1 MTDFTSAIDTVFDE
15 KRRKTPTIDPAKSTV
30 GKFDSAIDQ
39 YKSSQAAVVNYTAD
53 KTPSDY
59 AESIRVSK
67 KTDIPAEVVG
77 NDLNYFKSITDIQEK
92 QRYLA
97 KNPELWPFVEKNPEK
112 YGLIQNDMS
121 IIDSVVND
129 ARIGIKLDIKNKKK
143 VFTKRPTASDFP
155 VNGDRGFVDAVN
167 EMKSAQK
174 QYDAILTS
182 GEARPLDKLTY
193 NGDYKAFVKDLVEQR
208 HFDTF
213 LRGYY
218 EGKQAIGLGI
228 DQFDMFARVNR
239 DISAAWEAEGL
250 TYSPMAGRAARLQQ
264 QQRNIE
270 KYPVPLAAQQGLAEI
285 QEADGPWDSLMAMVR
300 NPAATAYGIGKSI
313 GAITPGLPMTVGL
326 ATLGKAVGLGPRVG
340 QALGIGMTSFAV
352 EYGSTMQ
359 EVMQENKVNMND
371 VASIRRALEDPELM
385 DKAREKG
392 LKRGIPIALM
402 DALTAGFAGKLLAT
416 FSGRNRLITAGAVA
430 GEAGFQMG
438 GGAVGEIAAQVISGE
453 EKLKWGDIWFETIG
467 QSVTAVPEAWVN
479 YSGMRA
485 TYEQKQAEASEKII
499 TAAANAD
506 TMRNAMNQ
514 VKNMEAAKLGDEGK
528 EAIAQVFNQANPDAS
543 VTMNVNELMDLS
555 TEEEFTALQSLN
567 PEYVTQIKEAIEN
580 KTDVEIKMGDFLAVF
595 SQSARSEEIIAAAR
609 MNDTDITMNEA
620 KVMSQE
626 QDVELQREMEA
637 LIADQEKRQSFYE
650 SREAVKQSIF
660 EQLNQANRFTSSV
673 NEVNA
678 TIAAARFATRAAQ
691 LGITPQEFYEQRGL
705 NIVSQ
710 PIAGQEVFMQD
721 LDTTTPE
728 FQQFFAE
735 SKVVDESGKPIRVF
749 TGTSK
754 DKDFT
759 KFNVPKNGTWF
770 STDPSVASNYA
781 IENDSMGYRWENGGL
796 VSINTA
802 SRVIPVYLNI
812 KNPYQIS
819 EEELSRINV
828 ENYKKAQGQL
838 FDEIRAKGYDGINMG
853 GGNWVVLESPSQI
866 KSVFNQVPTESPNI
880 LKQTI
885 GGEPGANNP
894 GAGVEDRNRL
904 GFWPALRVKITGKA
918 TIPNKPLIMTG
929 TTNANAQ
936 KQIDQ
941 IDAIMREFPNATATP
956 EQWSKM
962 MAYALGSDEVPVP
975 PYAFIRDLNGTG
987 SVDKLRT
994 LTQGQIDDATAGF
1007 DNAREF
1013 RRAYTAGE
1021 LSVETTG
1028 KLFMWSFLSRGVSP
1042 YTQEALF
1049 IDSFNGANEWIAK
1062 AARGEFTKA
1071 DFPEYEA
1078 WAKSVAPKGS
1088 GQPGAGATHNLN
1100 AFGQDFL
1107 FKMSKIG
1114 KDGKSHLQRL
1124 HDMMSDPNQTG
1135 KQIRREFATFG
1146 EGVGI
1151 DNKVVSFTLLVA
1163 GFNDVMVLD
1172 RVQIRQLWD
1181 DGKFAGVNLYDGVTE
1196 NKQVTGK
1203 DGVTKMKPVK
1213 IAGSSLNNLAEGV
1226 RGILVYEAIERGLE
1240 AKINQIY
1247 SDLGRP
1253 QDASIGR
1260 YHWETWVADSQ
1271 QEAAHG
1277 SLGAILADAKGD
1289 DQAIAKVHAK
1299 QGEYGAYEYGA
1310 LYNRDVTS
1318 TPWFG
1323 YETPTGNN
1331 YSFSVPAF
1339 RAFLEDIKRP
1349 ATGVVPKKFKVTE
1362 SGNAPWYTRP
1372 EVNQQRLDER
1382 AAYWAD
1388 LAGGTGEGRSAVE
1401 QAVQAAQPDGARPQ
1415 PGDGEFFQSGGAG
1428 VQRLRTSDLNV
1439 AARYGTPRD
1448 GATTVVGVHY
1458 SSLPRNTLSGQFY
1471 GTGLKGAEAG
1481 RLGQATDN
1489 RLSNRIHFYVDTGS
1503 GIAPEAG
1510 VGGNV
1515 HAVNLQNLYNIEED
1529 ALGLRAEAS
1538 AGGRDPQNTWFN
1550 GVESAVL
1557 DAGFDG
1563 IYIPS
1568 AQGTQGVAVLLGPQN
1583 VGVSVDQ
1590 LGTHSVPAAGMYQP
1604 PSTGKRRISLL
1615 PDEIQAFND
1624 QEAQIKESAPSAF
1637 IRNGN
1642 LVFDE
1647 ADTQAITDFFPAA
1660 ANAKVLMQN
1669 ARGTFNPRTN
1679 TITLMRDANLST
1691 FAHELAHF
1699 FFEDDILLASEL
1711 MGKENLTIGEQQ
1723 IINDVSKLMSWH
1735 GIQGNA
1741 IEQIQQYLNMDFE
1754 EKRAYHERTAESFE
1768 RYMFSGKAP
1777 SIELQPYFQRF
1788 RSWMISVYNSIKE
1801 FLISNPEAG
1810 KLNAEVR
1817 EVFDRMLATNDQIE
1831 LAQQNRSMMP
1841 LFESAQEAG
1850 MTTEEFAR
1858 YQDENSAASA
1868 EAMDDLTAKTLQDMK
1883 WMENAKGRELRR
1895 LQKEASALRAEMKIE
1910 ARRQIL
1916 SQPVYQAWQF
1926 LTGKPQQPT
1935 VDLTEYQLEV
1945 AEWERKKSEA
1955 LDEAR
1960 IEIRTKLWAESTES
1974 KKTYD
1979 TTKSAGLAKGQ
1990 FLSKHR
1996 KDVELDVSKFALEYD
2011 RKNPK
2016 PTKPDVPT
2024 TIEEMGEVVYG
2035 KLNTAGLAALEIPE
2049 EITGFLKTLRMV
2061 ATDGIDPD
2069 MLATQFGFSSGDEM
2083 VRTLAAAEKPQI
2095 AIDRLTD
2102 QLMLEQY
2109 GEYATPEALA
2119 MAADMAIHN
2128 EARAR
2133 FIATEMAAISKAA
2146 GKPRVLANAAKNYA
2160 RQIIDRMKIIDV
2172 RPVKYASAE
2181 ARAAKAAEKAMIA
2194 GKTQE
2199 VYAEKRNQMLNNQT
2213 AKAAYEAVDEIQ
2225 KGVRYLKKFDSE
2237 GVRKS
2242 IDIDYQD
2249 QIDTLLERFNLSS
2262 GQSRRSIEKR
2272 KQLKDW
2278 LDSQEEMGI
2287 EVDVPV
2293 KLKNE
2298 ALRQSYKELTVEEF
2312 RGLVDMIKQ
2321 VEHLGR
2327 LKQRLL
2333 TQAEDRRFADIITE
2347 MVTSVE
2353 ANAGNKK
2360 AVNRTRDTLPSRIT
2374 ALFNGYT
2381 ASHRK
2386 VASLARELDGFKDGG
2401 SVWNYL
2407 IRTMNDAGN
2416 REATMRA
2423 EATQKM
2429 AKLIKPIMKLGKMG
2443 GNGKFFPTLGQS
2455 FNRGERI
2462 IMVANMG
2469 NAGNMQRLLDGN
2481 GWTREQVQP
2490 IIDSLSDQEL
2500 KFVQEI
2506 WDFFESYRPMIA
2518 EKERRVMGKEPDWVE
2533 PVPLNTKAWTL
2544 RGGYFPIVYDPKM
2557 SGRAE
2562 QQSDAEAAKQQLRG
2576 AFVAATT
2583 RRSFVKSRA
2592 EAVMDRPLLL
2602 TWDGLFRGVNE
2613 VIHDLTWHEWVIDA
2627 NRIIKNAEL
2636 DDAVRSRYG
2645 SDVIQQFKAS
2655 IRDIA
2660 AGESAS
2666 LQPIEKGLNYLRA
2679 GSAIAGLGFNI
2690 MNAFLQPLG
2699 LTQSIVRIGPKWVA
2713 MGIGKWAKSPV
2724 GMVKDVWSKS
2734 EFMANR
2740 HKTQQREMNEIQSVV
2755 TGKGPIRQKIDTLM
2769 FVPMIS
2775 LQLIADM
2782 PTWWGAYQ
2790 KALTDVNVDMTEEAI
2805 EKRAIALADQA
2816 VLDSQSGGQIKD
2828 LAQVQ
2833 RGGAALKLFTVFYG
2847 YFSASYNL
2855 GVERTK
2861 AANFRK
2867 PLDIMHLGWDY
2878 LMLFSVPAVLGMLL
2892 KEALQPGE
2900 ADDEEE
2906 LANKLIGE
2914 QISYMMNM
2922 MVGLREAVGAAQY
2935 MTGTKQFDS
2944 AYGGPAGLRFFQELD
2959 KLGKQIGQGEIDRAF
2974 TRSAINVLGIT
2985 AHLPSAQMNRTIDGV
3000 IAISEDQTENPM
3012 ALLMG
3017 IKK

>member
-1 MTDFTSAIDTVFDE
+1 MTDFTSAIDSVFEE
-15 KRRKTPTIDPAKSTV
+15 KRRKSPTIDPSTSTV
-30 GKFDSAIDQ
+30 GKFDSAINQ
-39 YKSSQAAVVNYTAD
+39 YKSNQAAVVNYTAQQS
-53 KTPSDY
+53 PADY
-59 AESIRVSK
+59 AESIRVSRQSN
-67 KTDIPAEVVG
+67 IPAEVVSG
-77 NDLNYFKSITDIQEK
+77 DLNYFKSLTDIRQKQE
-92 QRYLA
+92 YLA
-97 KNPELWPFVEKNPEK
+97 KNPGLWQFVERNPEK
-112 YGLIQNDMS
+112 YGLIQNDLGK
-121 IIDSVVND
+121 IDNVVNGS
-129 ARIGIKLDIKNKKK
+129 RLGIQLDISNKKK

-155 VNGDRGFVDAVN
+155 VNADRGFVDAVK
-167 EMKSAQK
+167 ELKSAQF
-174 QYDAILTS
+174 QWDDIMS
-182 GEARPLDKLTY
+182 RGEARPMDRTIAR
-193 NGDYKAFVKDLVEQR
+193 GDYKQFAKDLLEGKQYDV
-208 HFDTF
+208 F
-213 LRGYY
+213 LRGYQ
-218 EGKQAIGLGI
+218 EGKQALGMGLDRLDVFGG
-228 DQFDMFARVNR
+228 VNR
-239 DISAAWEAEGL
+239 DIAAAWEAEGL
-250 TYSPMAGRAARLQQ
+250 TYSPNSIRAARIQQ

-270 KYPVPLAAQQGLAEI
+270 KYPIPLAAEDGLREI
-285 QEADGPWDSLMAMVR
+285 QQADGPGDALMAIVR
-300 NPAATAYGIGKSI
+300 NPFATAYAIEKSL
-313 GAITPGLPMTVGL
+313 GAVAPGLAVTIGL
-326 ATLGKAVGLGPRVG
+326 STLGPLGTATGAGLTGFT
-340 QALGIGMTSFAV
+340 I
-352 EYGSTMQ
+352 EYGSTILD
-359 EVMQENKVNMND
+359 VMQENKVDMND
-371 VASIRRALEDPELM
+371 VGSISRALDNKDLM
-385 DKAREKG
+385 EKARGKAVA
-392 LKRGIPIALM
+392 RGIPIALF
-402 DALTAGFAGKLLAT
+402 DAATAGLAGRFLAAAGPT
-416 FSGRNRLITAGAVA
+416 KRSMITAVTAEGAL
-430 GEAGFQMG
+430 QMG
-438 GGAVGEIAAQVISGE
+438 GGALGEITAQQVSGE
-453 EKLKWGDIWFETIG
+453 EKFKWGDIWLEALG
-467 QSVTAVPEAWVN
+467 ELPTAVPEAWSN
-479 YSGMRA
+479 YSGLRA
-485 TYEQKQAEASEKII
+485 KYEQKQAERTDNIVN
-499 TAAANAD
+499 AAVNAD
-506 TMRNAMNQ
+506 IMRNAMNQ
-514 VKNMEAAKLGDEGK
+514 VKNMEAANLGPEGK
-528 EAIAQVFNQANPDAS
+528 EAIAEVFNQSNPDAA
-543 VTMNVNELMDLS
+543 VTINVNNLMELATD
-555 TEEEFTALQSLN
+555 EEFNTLQSLN
-567 PEYVTQIKEAIEN
+567 QDYVAQIKNAIN
-580 KTDVEIKMGDFLAVF
+580 DQTDVEIKMGDFLAVF
-595 SQSARSEEIIAAAR
+595 SQSQRSEEILANVR
-609 MNDTDITMNEA
+609 MNDTDITLAEA
-620 KVMSQE
+620 KVMAQE
-626 QDVELQREMEA
+626 EDAALKQELEN
-637 LIADQEKRQSFYE
+637 LIADQDKRQSFYE
-650 SREAVKQSIF
+650 SREAVKQDIF
-660 EQLNQANRFTSSV
+660 AKLNQSSRFTSSV

-678 TIAAARFATRAAQ
+678 TLAAARFATRAAQ
-691 LGITPQEFYEQRGL
+691 LGMSPQEFYQQRGL

-728 FQQFFAE
+728 FQQFFAD
-735 SKVVDESGKPIRVF
+735 SKVVDQTGMPIRMF

-770 STDPSVASNYA
+770 SVDSAVASDYA
-781 IENDSMGYRWENGGL
+781 IENDSTGYKWEGGRP
-796 VSINTA
+796 VAINTSA
-802 SRVIPVYLNI
+802 RVIPVYLNI
-812 KNPYQIS
+812 KSPYKMTDADFA
-819 EEELSRINV
+819 RINV
-828 ENYKKAQGQL
+828 ENYKKAQGQF
-838 FDEIRAKGYDGINMG
+838 FDELRAQGYDGVDMG
-853 GGNWVVLESPSQI
+853 DGNWVVLGSPSQI

-885 GGEPGANNP
+885 GGKPGANNP
-894 GAGVEDRNRL
+894 GSGVEDRNRL
-904 GFWPALRVKITGKA
+904 GFWPALRVKVTGKV
-918 TIPNKPLIMTG
+918 TIPEKPLILTG
-929 TTNANAQ
+929 TTNVNAQ
-936 KQIDQ
+936 KQIDA
-941 IDAIMREFPNATATP
+941 IDNILKKFPKATESV

-975 PYAFIRDLNGTG
+975 PYAFISDLNGTG

-1007 DNAREF
+1007 DNAKEF
-1013 RRAYTAGE
+1013 RRAYTSGE
-1021 LSVETTG
+1021 LTVETTG
-1028 KLFMWSFLSRGVSP
+1028 KLFLWSFLSRGVSP

-1062 AARGEFTKA
+1062 AARGEFTQN
-1071 DFPEYEA
+1071 DFPAYEE

-1107 FKMSKIG
+1107 FKMSQKG
-1114 KDGKSHLQRL
+1114 ADGKSHLQRL
-1124 HDMMSDPNQTG
+1124 HDMMADSNQTG

-1181 DGKFAGVNLYDGVTE
+1181 DGKFKGVNLYDGVTE
-1196 NKQVTGK
+1196 KRMVTGK
-1203 DGVTKMKPVK
+1203 DGVTKEKNVK
-1213 IAGSSLNNLAEGV
+1213 IAGSSLNNLTEGA

-1240 AKINQIY
+1240 TKIKQFY
-1247 SDLGRP
+1247 TDLGRP

-1289 DQAIAKVHAK
+1289 DQAIATVHAK

-1331 YSFSVPAF
+1331 YAFSVPAF

-1349 ATGVVPKKFKVTE
+1349 ATGVVPTKFKVTE

-1388 LAGGTGEGRSAVE
+1388 LAGGTGEGRLAIE
-1401 QAVQAAQPDGARPQ
+1401 QAAPAAQPDGARPES
-1415 PGDGEFFQSGGAG
+1415 GDGEFFQSGGAG
-1428 VQRLRTSDLNV
+1428 IQRLRTSDINV

-1448 GATTVVGVHY
+1448 GSTTVVGVHY

-1471 GTGLKGAEAG
+1471 GNGLKGAEAG
-1481 RLGQATDN
+1481 RLGQSTDN
-1489 RLSNRIHFYVDTGS
+1489 RISNRVHFYVDTGS

-1510 VGGNV
+1510 VGGNA

-1529 ALGLRAEAS
+1529 ALGLRAQAS
-1538 AGGRDPQNTWFN
+1538 AAGRDPQNLWFN

-1568 AQGTQGVAVLLGPQN
+1568 AQETQGVAVLLGPQHAD
-1583 VGVSVDQ
+1583 VPVDQ
-1590 LGTHSVPAAGMYQP
+1590 LGTHSDPNAVAPRQP
-1604 PSTGKRRISLL
+1604 SVSKRRISLM
-1615 PDEIQAFND
+1615 PDEIQTFYD
-1624 QEAQIKESAPSAF
+1624 QEAQIKQGAPSAYL
-1637 IRNGN
+1637 RNGN
-1642 LVFDE
+1642 LIFDE
-1647 ADTQAITDFFPAA
+1647 ADAQNVIDFFPAA

-1679 TITLMRDANLST
+1679 TITLLKDANLST
-1691 FAHELAHF
+1691 FAHELGHF

-1711 MGKENLTIGEQQ
+1711 MAKENITIGEQQ

-1741 IEQIQQYLNMDFE
+1741 VEQIQQYFNMDFE

-1768 RYMFSGKAP
+1768 RYLFSGKAP
-1777 SIELQPYFQRF
+1777 SMELQPYFQRF

-1801 FLISNPEAG
+1801 FLIKNPEAG

-1831 LAQQNRSMMP
+1831 LAQQNSSMMP

-1850 MTTEEFAR
+1850 MTAEEFAR
-1858 YQDENSAASA
+1858 YQQENAEAGAS
-1868 EAMDDLTAKTLQDMK
+1868 AMDDLTAKTLSDMK
-1883 WMENAKGRELRR
+1883 WMENARARELRR
-1895 LQKEASALRAEMKIE
+1895 LQKEAAGLRAEIKIE

-1926 LTGKPQQPT
+1926 LTGKSAQPS
-1935 VDLTEYQLEV
+1935 VDMTEYQLEV

-1960 IEIRTKLWAESTES
+1960 IEIRTKLWSESPES
-1974 KKTYD
+1974 KKTYE
-1979 TTKSAGLAKGQ
+1979 TTQKAGLAKGQ

-1996 KDVELDVSKFALEYD
+1996 KDIELDVSKFALEYD
-2011 RKNPK
+2011 RNNPK
-2016 PTKPDVPT
+2016 PKKPEVPT
-2024 TIEEMGEVVYG
+2024 TVEEMGEVVYG
-2035 KLNTAGLAALEIPE
+2035 KLNTAAVAELGIPE

-2061 ATDGIDPD
+2061 ATDGLDPD
-2069 MLATQFGFSSGDEM
+2069 MLATQYGFSSGDEL
-2083 VRTLAAAEKPQI
+2083 VRSLAAAEKPEV
-2095 AIDRLTD
+2095 AIEKLTD
-2102 QLMLEQY
+2102 KLMLEQY
-2109 GEYATPEALA
+2109 GEFATPEALE

-2133 FIATEMAAISKAA
+2133 FIATEMAAIAKAA
-2146 GKPRVLANAAKNYA
+2146 GKPRVLANSAKLYA
-2160 RQIIDRMKIIDV
+2160 RQIIDRMKIIDI

-2181 ARAAKAAEKAMIA
+2181 ARAAKAAEKAMMA

-2213 AKAAYEAVDEIQ
+2213 AKAAYEALDEIQ

-2237 GVRKS
+2237 GVRKA

-2249 QIDTLLERFNLSS
+2249 QIDTFLERFNLSS
-2262 GQSRRSIEKR
+2262 GQSRRAIEKR
-2272 KQLKDW
+2272 KQLADW
-2278 LDSQEEMGI
+2278 LESQEEMGI
-2287 EVDVPV
+2287 EVDISP

-2312 RGLVDMIKQ
+2312 RGLVDTIKQ

-2347 MVTSVE
+2347 MVTGVE
-2353 ANAGNKK
+2353 ANGANKK

-2374 ALFNGYT
+2374 ALFKGFT

-2401 SVWNYL
+2401 PVWNYL

-2423 EATQKM
+2423 EATKRM
-2429 AKLIKPIMKLGKMG
+2429 AELIKPIMKLGRMG

-2455 FNRGERI
+2455 LNRGERI
-2462 IMVANMG
+2462 VMVLNMG
-2469 NAGNMQRLLDGN
+2469 NAGNMQRLLDGY

-2490 IIDSLSDQEL
+2490 IIDSLSEEEL
-2500 KFVQEI
+2500 KFVQDI

-2518 EKERRVMGKEPDWVE
+2518 EKERRVMGKEPNWVD
-2533 PVPLNTKAWTL
+2533 PVPLDTKAGRL

-2592 EAVMDRPLLL
+2592 EAVMDRPVLL

-2627 NRIIKNAEL
+2627 NRIVKNGEF

-2645 SDVIQQFKAS
+2645 AEVVQQFKAA
-2655 IRDIA
+2655 IQDIA
-2660 AGESAS
+2660 AGESAA

-2713 MGIGKWAKSPV
+2713 MGVGKWATSPV
-2724 GMVKDVWSKS
+2724 GMVKEVWGKS
-2734 EFMANR
+2734 EFMMNR
-2740 HKTQQREMNEIQSVV
+2740 HMTQQREVNEIQSVV
-2755 TGKGPIRQKIDTLM
+2755 QGKGPIRQKIDTLM

-2790 KALTDVNVDMTEEAI
+2790 KALADVNVDMTEEAI
-2805 EKRAIALADQA
+2805 ESRAIALADQA

-2855 GVERTK
+2855 GVERAK
-2861 AANFRK
+2861 ATNFRN
-2867 PLDIMHLGWDY
+2867 PLDIMHLGWDF
-2878 LMLFSVPAVLGMLL
+2878 LMLYSVPAVLGMML
-2892 KEALQPGE
+2892 KEALQPGDE
-2900 ADDEEE
+2900 DDEEE
-2906 LANKLIGE
+2906 LAAKLAGE

-2922 MVGLREAVGAAQY
+2922 MVGLREAVGAVQY

-2944 AYGGPAGLRFFQELD
+2944 SYGGPAGLRFFQELD
-2959 KLGKQIGQGEIDRAF
+2959 KLGKQIGQGDLDRALV
-2974 TRSAINVLGIT
+2974 RSMVNVMGIT
-2985 AHLPSAQMNRTIDGV
+2985 LHLPSAQANRTIDGV
-3000 IAISEDQTENPM
+3000 MAISEGETENPM
-3012 ALLMG
+3012 AIMMG
-3017 IKK
+3017 YKK

>member
-1 MTDFTSAIDTVFDE
+1 MTDFTSAIDAVIGD
-15 KRRKTPTIDPAKSTV
+15 KQRKTPTVDPAQSTV
-30 GKFDSAIDQ
+30 GRFDSAIDQ
-39 YKSSQAAVVNYTAD
+39 YKSNQAAVVNYTAE
-53 KTPSDY
+53 KTPADY

-67 KTDIPAEVVG
+67 KTDIPTEVVS
-77 NDLNYFKSITDIQEK
+77 NDLNYFKSITSIQEK
-92 QRYLA
+92 QKYLA
-97 KNPELWPFVEKNPEK
+97 KNPGLWPFVEKNPEK
-112 YGLIQNDMS
+112 YGLIQNDLEK
-121 IIDSVVND
+121 IDGVVNGT
-129 ARIGIKLDIKNKKK
+129 RLGIKLDIKNKKQ

-155 VNGDRGFVDAVN
+155 INAERSFVDAVK
-167 EMKSAQK
+167 ELKIAQF
-174 QYDAILTS
+174 QWDDIMTR
-182 GEARPLDKLTY
+182 GEARPLDRTIAR
-193 NGDYKAFVKDLVEQR
+193 GDYKQFAKDLLQGRQYDV
-208 HFDTF
+208 F
-213 LRGYY
+213 LRGYQ
-218 EGKQAIGLGI
+218 EGKQAIGMSLDRLDIFSG
-228 DQFDMFARVNR
+228 VNR
-239 DISAAWEAEGL
+239 DIAAAWEAEGL
-250 TYSPMAGRAARLQQ
+250 TYSPNSIRAARIRQ
-264 QQRNIE
+264 QQREIE
-270 KYPVPLAAQQGLAEI
+270 KYPIPLAAQDGLREI
-285 QEADGPWDSLMAMVR
+285 QEADGPWESLAAIIR
-300 NPAATAYGIGKSI
+300 NPVATAYAVEKSI
-313 GAITPGLPMTVGL
+313 GAIAPGLAATVGL
-326 ATLGKAVGLGPRVG
+326 STLGPLGTATG
-340 QALGIGMTSFAV
+340 AGFTSFII
-352 EYGSTMQ
+352 EYGSTIQ
-359 EVMQENKVNMND
+359 EVMQENKVDMND
-371 VASIRRALEDPELM
+371 VASIRRGLENTELM
-385 DKAREKG
+385 DKARDKAV
-392 LKRGIPIALM
+392 KRGIPIALF
-402 DALTAGFAGKLLAT
+402 DAATAGFAGRIISA
-416 FSGRNRLITAGAVA
+416 FSGKGKLVTAGAVT
-430 GEAGFQMG
+430 GEAAVQLT
-438 GGAVGEIAAQVISGE
+438 GGALGELTAQKVSGE
-453 EKLKWGDIWFETIG
+453 EKLKWGDIWLEAIG
-467 QSVTAVPEAWVN
+467 ELPTALPEVWSN

-485 TYEQKQAEASEKII
+485 RYEQKQAEQSEGII
-499 TAAANAD
+499 TAAVNAD

-514 VKNMEAAKLGDEGK
+514 VKSMEASSLGEEGK

-543 VTMNVNELMDLS
+543 VTMKANELIDLA
-555 TEEEFTALQSLN
+555 TDEEINTLQSLN
-567 PEYVTQIKEAIEN
+567 QDYASQIRQAIDQQ
-580 KTDVEIKMGDFLAVF
+580 TDVEIKMGDFLAVF

-609 MNDTDITMNEA
+609 MNDSDMTLNEA

-705 NIVSQ
+705 NIMAQ
-710 PIAGQEVFMQD
+710 PIDLATENTLVQTERVTVTVPDGTVSGQVINKTEDGTIEIVGDDGQIYSFKVGENGVTMQPNISSFEILETPPEVLALYRKQNEIKAQISAANEEKD
-721 LDTTTPE
+721 RIADTGDQTALQEAFDKIDALRAELLEVEQQSIETARRIRSERQIESPE
-728 FQQFFAE
+728 IFKQAV
-735 SKVVDESGKPIRVF
+735 KGKPGV
-749 TGTSK
+749 
-754 DKDFT
+754 
-759 KFNVPKNGTWF
+759 
-770 STDPSVASNYA
+770 
-781 IENDSMGYRWENGGL
+781 
-796 VSINTA
+796 
-802 SRVIPVYLNI
+802 
-812 KNPYQIS
+812 
-819 EEELSRINV
+819 
-828 ENYKKAQGQL
+828 
-838 FDEIRAKGYDGINMG
+838 
-853 GGNWVVLESPSQI
+853 
-866 KSVFNQVPTESPNI
+866 
-880 LKQTI
+880 
-885 GGEPGANNP
+885 NNP

-918 TIPNKPLIMTG
+918 TIPDKPLILTG

-941 IDAIMREFPNATATP
+941 IDPILRKFPNATATP

-987 SVDKLRT
+987 SIDKLRT

-1062 AARGEFTKA
+1062 AARGEFTEA
-1071 DFPEYEA
+1071 DFPAYEA

-1240 AKINQIY
+1240 AKIGQIY
-1247 SDLGRP
+1247 ADLGRP

-1323 YETPTGNN
+1323 YETPTGNS
-1331 YSFSVPAF
+1331 YAFSVPAF

-1349 ATGVVPKKFKVTE
+1349 ATGVVPKNFKVTE

-1372 EVNQQRLDER
+1372 EVDQQRLDER

-1448 GATTVVGVHY
+1448 GATSVVGVHY
-1458 SSLPRNTLSGQFY
+1458 SSVARNTLSGQYY

-1510 VGGNV
+1510 VGGYV

-1529 ALGLRAEAS
+1529 ALGLRAQAS
-1538 AGGRDPQNTWFN
+1538 AGGRDPQNIWFN
-1550 GVESAVL
+1550 NLESAVI

-1583 VGVSVDQ
+1583 VGVPIDQ
-1590 LGTHSVPAAGMYQP
+1590 LGTHSMPAAGMYQP

-1615 PDEIQAFND
+1615 PEEIQAFND

-1637 IRNGN
+1637 VRNGN
-1642 LVFDE
+1642 LIFDE
-1647 ADTQAITDFFPAA
+1647 ADAQAITDFFPAA

-1788 RSWMISVYNSIKE
+1788 RAWMISVYNSIKE

-1858 YQDENSAASA
+1858 YQEENSAASA

-1895 LQKEASALRAEMKIE
+1895 LQKEAAALRAEMKIE

-1926 LTGKPQQPT
+1926 LTGKPQQPA

-1945 AEWERKKSEA
+1945 AEWERKKTEA

-1960 IEIRTKLWAESTES
+1960 IEIRAKLWAESEES
-1974 KKTYD
+1974 KKTYE

-1996 KDVELDVSKFALEYD
+1996 KDIELDVSKFALEYD

-2016 PTKPDVPT
+2016 PKKPDVPT
-2024 TIEEMGEVVYG
+2024 TVEEMGEVVYG
-2035 KLNTAGLAALEIPE
+2035 KLNAAGLAALEIPE

-2061 ATDGIDPD
+2061 ATDGIAPD

-2083 VRTLAAAEKPQI
+2083 VRSLAAAEKPQI
-2095 AIDRLTD
+2095 AIDKLTD

-2133 FIATEMAAISKAA
+2133 FIATEMAAIAKAA

-2237 GVRKS
+2237 GVRKA

-2278 LDSQEEMGI
+2278 LESQEEMGI
-2287 EVDVPV
+2287 EVDVPI

-2312 RGLVDMIKQ
+2312 RGLVDMVKQ
-2321 VEHLGR
+2321 IEHLGR

-2347 MVTSVE
+2347 MTASVE
-2353 ANAGNKK
+2353 ANAENKK

-2401 SVWNYL
+2401 PVWNYL

-2423 EATQKM
+2423 EATERM

-2462 IMVANMG
+2462 VMVLNMG

-2490 IIDSLSDQEL
+2490 IIDSLSEQEL
-2500 KFVQEI
+2500 QFVQEI

-2533 PVPLNTKAWTL
+2533 PVPLNTKAGTL
-2544 RGGYFPIVYDPKM
+2544 RGGYFPIVYDPRM

-2592 EAVMDRPLLL
+2592 ETVMDRPLLL

-2636 DDAVRSRYG
+2636 DDAIRSRYG
-2645 SDVIQQFKAS
+2645 ADVIQQFKAS

-2660 AGESAS
+2660 AGESAA

-2713 MGIGKWAKSPV
+2713 MGIGKWASSPV

-2755 TGKGPIRQKIDTLM
+2755 QGKGPIRQKIDTLM

-2861 AANFRK
+2861 ATNFRK

-2878 LMLFSVPAVLGMLL
+2878 LMLFTVPSVLGMML

-2900 ADDEEE
+2900 EDDEEE
-2906 LANKLIGE
+2906 LAKKLVGE

-2974 TRSAINVLGIT
+2974 VRSMVNVMGISL
-2985 AHLPSAQMNRTIDGV
+2985 HLPSAQMNRTLDGV
-3000 IAISEDQTENPM
+3000 LAISEDETENPM
-3012 ALLMG
+3012 AVLMG
-3017 IKK
+3017 FKR

>member
-1 MTDFTSAIDTVFDE
+1 MTDFTSAIDSVFEE
-15 KRRKTPTIDPAKSTV
+15 KRRKSPTIDPAKSTV
-30 GKFDSAIDQ
+30 GKFDSAIEQ
-39 YKSSQAAVVNYTAD
+39 YKSNQAAVVNYTAQHL
-53 KTPSDY
+53 PADY
-59 AESIRVSK
+59 AESMRVSK
-67 KTDIPAEVVG
+67 QSNIPAEVVG
-77 NDLNYFKSITDIQEK
+77 TDLNYFKSLTDIRQKQE
-92 QRYLA
+92 YLA
-97 KNPELWPFVEKNPEK
+97 KNPGLWQFVERNPEK
-112 YGLIQNDMS
+112 YGLIQNDLGK
-121 IIDSVVND
+121 IDNVVNGT
-129 ARIGIKLDIKNKKK
+129 RLGIQLDVSNKKK
-143 VFTKRPTASDFP
+143 VFTKRPTAADFP
-155 VNGDRGFVDAVN
+155 INADRGFVDSVK
-167 EMKSAQK
+167 ELKSAQF
-174 QYDAILTS
+174 QWDDIMS
-182 GEARPLDKLTY
+182 RGEARPMDRTIAR
-193 NGDYKAFVKDLVEQR
+193 GDYKQFAKDLIEGRQYDV
-208 HFDTF
+208 F
-213 LRGYY
+213 LRGYQ
-218 EGKQAIGLGI
+218 EGKQAIGIGLDRLDLFSG
-228 DQFDMFARVNR
+228 VNR
-239 DISAAWEAEGL
+239 DIAAAWEAEGL
-250 TYSPMAGRAARLQQ
+250 TYSPNAIRAARIQQ
-264 QQRNIE
+264 QQRNAE
-270 KYPVPLAAQQGLAEI
+270 KYPIPLGAEEGLREI
-285 QEADGPWDSLMAMVR
+285 QQADGPGDSLMAIIK
-300 NPAATAYGIGKSI
+300 NPFAAAYAIEKSLGAVAPGVAVTIGLS
-313 GAITPGLPMTVGL
+313 
-326 ATLGKAVGLGPRVG
+326 TLGPLGTATGAGL
-340 QALGIGMTSFAV
+340 TSFAI
-352 EYGSTMQ
+352 EYGSTIQ
-359 EVMQENKVNMND
+359 DVMQENKVDMND
-371 VASIRRALEDPELM
+371 VGSLSRALQNKELM
-385 DKAREKG
+385 DKAREKAVA
-392 LKRGIPIALM
+392 RGIPIALF
-402 DALTAGFAGKLLAT
+402 DAATGGLAGRFLAAAGKTKRSMVGAVTAEAGVQMAGGAL
-416 FSGRNRLITAGAVA
+416 GEITAQKV
-430 GEAGFQMG
+430 
-438 GGAVGEIAAQVISGE
+438 SGE
-453 EKLKWGDIWFETIG
+453 EKLKWGDIWLEALG
-467 QSVTAVPEAWVN
+467 ELPTAVPEAWSN
-479 YSGMRA
+479 YAGLRA
-485 TYEQKQAEASEKII
+485 KYEQKQAERTDNIVN
-499 TAAANAD
+499 AAVNAD
-506 TMRNAMNQ
+506 IMRNAMNQ
-514 VKNMEAAKLGDEGK
+514 VKSMEAANLGQEGK
-528 EAIAQVFNQANPDAS
+528 EAIAQVFNQSNPDAA
-543 VTMNVNELMDLS
+543 VTINVNNLMELA
-555 TEEEFTALQSLN
+555 TEEEFNTLQSLN
-567 PEYVTQIKEAIEN
+567 EDYVAQIKNAIN
-580 KTDVEIKMGDFLAVF
+580 DQTDVEIKMGDFLAVF
-595 SQSARSEEIIAAAR
+595 SQSQRSEEILANVR
-609 MNDTDITMNEA
+609 MNDSDVTLAEA
-620 KVMSQE
+620 KVMAEEEDATLKQE
-626 QDVELQREMEA
+626 LET
-637 LIADQEKRQSFYE
+637 LIADQELRQSFYE
-650 SREAVKQSIF
+650 SREAVKQDILG
-660 EQLNQANRFTSSV
+660 QLNQANRFTSSV

-678 TIAAARFATRAAQ
+678 TLAAARFATRAVQ
-691 LGITPQEFYEQRGL
+691 LGMSPQEFYEQRGL
-705 NIVSQ
+705 NIMAQ
-710 PIAGQEVFMQD
+710 PIDLATENTLVQTERVTVTVPDGTVSGQVINKTEDGTIEIVGDDGQISRF
-721 LDTTTPE
+721 
-728 FQQFFAE
+728 
-735 SKVVDESGKPIRVF
+735 KVG
-749 TGTSK
+749 
-754 DKDFT
+754 
-759 KFNVPKNGTWF
+759 
-770 STDPSVASNYA
+770 
-781 IENDSMGYRWENGGL
+781 ENG
-796 VSINTA
+796 VTMQ
-802 SRVIPVYLNI
+802 PNI
-812 KNPYQIS
+812 SSFEILETPPEVLALYRKENEIKAQIS
-819 EEELSRINV
+819 AANEEKDRIADTGDQTALQEAFDKIDALQAELLEVEQKSIETARRIRS
-828 ENYKKAQGQL
+828 ERQ
-838 FDEIRAKGYDGINMG
+838 I
-853 GGNWVVLESPSQI
+853 ESPEI
-866 KSVFNQVPTESPNI
+866 F
-880 LKQTI
+880 KQAVK
-885 GGEPGANNP
+885 GKPGANNP

-918 TIPNKPLIMTG
+918 TIPDKPLIMTG

-941 IDAIMREFPNATATP
+941 IDAIMRKFPNATATP

-987 SVDKLRT
+987 SIDKLRT

-1013 RRAYTAGE
+1013 RRAYIAGE

-1062 AARGEFTKA
+1062 AARGEFTEA
-1071 DFPEYEA
+1071 DFPAYEA

-1124 HDMMSDPNQTG
+1124 HDMMADPNQTG

-1181 DGKFAGVNLYDGVTE
+1181 DGKFAGVNLYDGS
-1196 NKQVTGK
+1196 KGPDGK
-1203 DGVTKMKPVK
+1203 KL
-1213 IAGSSLNNLAEGV
+1213 AGSSLNSLAEGV

-1240 AKINQIY
+1240 AKIKQFY
-1247 SDLGRP
+1247 TDLGRP

-1289 DQAIAKVHAK
+1289 DQAIASVHAK

-1323 YETPTGNN
+1323 YETPTGNT
-1331 YSFSVPAF
+1331 YAFSVPAF

-1349 ATGVVPKKFKVTE
+1349 ATGVVPTKFKVTE

-1388 LAGGTGEGRSAVE
+1388 LAGGTGEGRLAIE
-1401 QAVQAAQPDGARPQ
+1401 QATPPAQPDGARPQ

-1428 VQRLRTSDLNV
+1428 VQRLRTSDINV

-1458 SSLPRNTLSGQFY
+1458 SGIPRNTLSGQFY

-1481 RLGQATDN
+1481 RLGQSTDN
-1489 RLSNRIHFYVDTGS
+1489 RISNRIHFYVDTGS

-1510 VGGNV
+1510 VGGNA
-1515 HAVNLQNLYNIEED
+1515 HAVNLQNLYNLQED
-1529 ALGLRAEAS
+1529 ALGLRAQAS
-1538 AGGRDPQNTWFN
+1538 AAGRDPQNLWFN

-1563 IYIPS
+1563 IYMPT
-1568 AQGTQGVAVLLGPQN
+1568 AQGTQGVAVLLGPQHAN
-1583 VGVSVDQ
+1583 VPIDQ
-1590 LGTHSVPAAGMYQP
+1590 LGTHSDPNAVARIQPAVN
-1604 PSTGKRRISLL
+1604 KRRISLL
-1615 PDEIQAFND
+1615 PEEIQTFYD
-1624 QEAQIKESAPSAF
+1624 QEAQIKQSAPSAYL
-1637 IRNGN
+1637 RNGN
-1642 LVFDE
+1642 LIFDE
-1647 ADTQAITDFFPAA
+1647 TDVQGVIDFFPAA

-1679 TITLMRDANLST
+1679 TITFLNDANLST

-1711 MGKENLTIGEQQ
+1711 LAKENITIGEQQ

-1741 IEQIQQYLNMDFE
+1741 VEQIQQYFNMDFE

-1788 RSWMISVYNSIKE
+1788 RAWMISVYNSIKE
-1801 FLISNPEAG
+1801 FLLRNPEAG

-1831 LAQQNRSMMP
+1831 LAQQNRSMLP
-1841 LFESAQEAG
+1841 LFESAQDAG

-1858 YQDENSAASA
+1858 YQQENAEAGAS
-1868 EAMDDLTAKTLQDMK
+1868 AMDDLTAKTLSDMK
-1883 WMENAKGRELRR
+1883 WMENARARELRR
-1895 LQKEASALRAEMKIE
+1895 LQKEAAGLRAEMKIE
-1910 ARRQIL
+1910 ASRQIL

-1926 LTGKPQQPT
+1926 LTGKAAQPS

-1945 AEWERKKSEA
+1945 AEWERKKAEA

-1960 IEIRTKLWAESTES
+1960 IEIRTKLWSESTES
-1974 KKTYD
+1974 KKTYE
-1979 TTKSAGLAKGQ
+1979 TTQQAGLAKGQ
-1990 FLSKHR
+1990 FLSKRR
-1996 KDVELDVSKFALEYD
+1996 KDVELEVSKFALEYD
-2011 RKNPK
+2011 RNNPK
-2016 PTKPDVPT
+2016 PKKPEVPT

-2035 KLNTAGLAALEIPE
+2035 KLNTAAVAELGIPD

-2061 ATDGIDPD
+2061 ATDGLDPD
-2069 MLATQFGFSSGDEM
+2069 MLATQYGFSSGDEL
-2083 VRTLAAAEKPQI
+2083 VRSLAAAEKPEI
-2095 AIDRLTD
+2095 AIEKLTD

-2109 GEYATPEALA
+2109 GEFATPEALA

-2133 FIATEMAAISKAA
+2133 FIATEMAAVAKAA
-2146 GKPRVLANAAKNYA
+2146 GKPRVLANSAKNYA
-2160 RQIIDRMKIIDV
+2160 RMIIDRMKIIDI

-2181 ARAAKAAEKAMIA
+2181 ARAAKAAEKAMMA
-2194 GKTQE
+2194 GNTQE

-2213 AKAAYEAVDEIQ
+2213 AKAAYEALDEIQ

-2237 GVRKS
+2237 GVRKA

-2272 KQLKDW
+2272 KQLADW
-2278 LDSQEEMGI
+2278 LASQEEMGI
-2287 EVDVPV
+2287 EVDISP

-2312 RGLVDMIKQ
+2312 RGLVDTIKQ

-2347 MVTSVE
+2347 MVTGIE
-2353 ANAGNKK
+2353 FNGANKK

-2374 ALFNGYT
+2374 ALFKGYT

-2401 SVWNYL
+2401 PVWNYL
-2407 IRTMNDAGN
+2407 IRTMNNAGN

-2423 EATQKM
+2423 EATKRM
-2429 AKLIKPIMKLGKMG
+2429 AELIKPIMKLGKMG
-2443 GNGKFFPTLGQS
+2443 GNGKFFPTIGQS
-2455 FNRGERI
+2455 LNRGERI
-2462 IMVANMG
+2462 VMVLNMG
-2469 NAGNMQRLLDGN
+2469 NAGNMQRLLDGY

-2490 IIDSLSDQEL
+2490 IIDSLSQEEL
-2500 KFVQEI
+2500 TFVQNV
-2506 WDFFESYRPMIA
+2506 WDFFESYRPIIA
-2518 EKERRVMGKEPDWVE
+2518 EKERRVMGKEPNWVD
-2533 PVPLNTKAWTL
+2533 PVPLDTKAGRL

-2583 RRSFVKSRA
+2583 RRSYVQSRA
-2592 EAVMDRPLLL
+2592 EAVMDRPILL

-2627 NRIIKNAEL
+2627 NRIVKNGEF

-2645 SDVIQQFKAS
+2645 AEVVQQFKAA

-2660 AGESAS
+2660 AGESAA

-2713 MGIGKWAKSPV
+2713 MGIGKWASSPV
-2724 GMVKDVWSKS
+2724 GMVKEVWSKS
-2734 EFMANR
+2734 EFMMNR
-2740 HKTQQREMNEIQSVV
+2740 HMTQQREMNEIQSVV
-2755 TGKGPIRQKIDTLM
+2755 QGKGPIRQKIDTLM

-2790 KALTDVNVDMTEEAI
+2790 KALADVNVDMTEEAI
-2805 EKRAIALADQA
+2805 ESRAIALADQA

-2855 GVERTK
+2855 GVERAK
-2861 AANFRK
+2861 ATNFRK
-2867 PLDIMHLGWDY
+2867 PLDIMHLGWDF
-2878 LMLFSVPAVLGMLL
+2878 LMLYSVPSVLGMML
-2892 KEALQPGE
+2892 KDSLQPGDE
-2900 ADDEEE
+2900 DDEEE
-2906 LANKLIGE
+2906 LAAKLAGE
-2914 QISYMMNM
+2914 QISYLMNM
-2922 MVGLREAVGAAQY
+2922 MVGLREAVGAVQY
-2935 MTGTKQFDS
+2935 MTGTKQFDAS
-2944 AYGGPAGLRFFQELD
+2944 YGGPAGLRFFQELD
-2959 KLGKQIGQGEIDRAF
+2959 KLGKQIGQGDLDRALL
-2974 TRSAINVLGIT
+2974 RSMVNVMGIT
-2985 AHLPSAQMNRTIDGV
+2985 LHLPSAQANRTIDGV
-3000 IAISEDQTENPM
+3000 MALSEGETENPM
-3012 ALLMG
+3012 AILTG
-3017 IKK
+3017 FKK

>member
-1 MTDFTSAIDTVFDE
+1 MTDFTSAIDSVFEE
-15 KRRKTPTIDPAKSTV
+15 KRRKSPTIDPEKSTV

-39 YKSSQAAVVNYTAD
+39 YKSNQAAVVNYTAQQA
-53 KTPSDY
+53 PADY

-67 KTDIPAEVVG
+67 QSNIPAEVVG
-77 NDLNYFKSITDIQEK
+77 SDLNYFKSLTDIRQKQE
-92 QRYLA
+92 YLA
-97 KNPELWPFVEKNPEK
+97 KNPKLWQFVERNPEK
-112 YGLIQNDMS
+112 YGLIQNDLGK
-121 IIDSVVND
+121 IDSVLKD
-129 ARIGIKLDIKNKKK
+129 AGIGVQLDINNKKK
-143 VFTKRPTASDFP
+143 TFTKRPTASDFP
-155 VNGDRGFVDAVN
+155 VNADRGFSDAIK
-167 EMKSAQK
+167 ELKAAQF
-174 QYDAILTS
+174 QYDDIMS
-182 GEARPLDKLTY
+182 RGE
-193 NGDYKAFVKDLVEQR
+193 VKPMGRVSLAYDALA
-208 HFDTF
+208 
-213 LRGYY
+213 RGYK
-218 EGKQAIGLGI
+218 EGKQAIGFG
-228 DQFDMFARVNR
+228 FDSLNLLESANR
-239 DISAAWEAEGL
+239 DISAAWAAEGL
-250 TYSPMAGRAARLQQ
+250 TYSPNSIRAARIQQ
-264 QQRNIE
+264 QQREIE
-270 KYPVPLAAQQGLAEI
+270 QFPIPQFAQDGLREI
-285 QEADGPWDSLMAMVR
+285 QDAEGPWDSLAAMIR
-300 NPAATAYGIGKSI
+300 NPDAFAYGVTKSL
-313 GAITPGLPMTVGL
+313 GAIAPGLPMTVGISL
-326 ATLGKAVGLGPRVG
+326 LGRTVGGVTAQRLGQATGVGLS
-340 QALGIGMTSFAV
+340 SFIV

-359 EVMQENKVNMND
+359 DVLQENNVNMND
-371 VASIRRALEDPELM
+371 VSSLRRALENKDLM
-385 DKAREKG
+385 QKAKEKG
-392 LKRGIPIALM
+392 LQRGIPIALF
-402 DALTAGFAGKLLAT
+402 DAATAGFAGKILSL
-416 FSGRNRLITAGAVA
+416 FSGKSRLVTAGAVA
-430 GEAGFQMG
+430 AEGTMQMA
-438 GGAVGEIAAQVISGE
+438 GGALGEITAQKVSGE
-453 EKLKWGDIWFETIG
+453 EKLKWGDIWFEAFAGLPST
-467 QSVTAVPEAWVN
+467 VPEAWGN
-479 YSGMRA
+479 YAGMRA
-485 TYEQKQAEASEKII
+485 QYEQKQAARKESILN
-499 TAAANAD
+499 AATNAD
-506 TMRNAMNQ
+506 IIRNAMDQ
-514 VKNMEAAKLGDEGK
+514 VKNMEASTLGQEGK
-528 EAIAQVFNQANPDAS
+528 EAIAEVFNQSNPDAS
-543 VTMNVNELMDLS
+543 VTINVNNLMDLA
-555 TEEEFTALQSLN
+555 TDEEFNTLQSLN
-567 PEYVTQIKEAIEN
+567 EDYVAQIKNAIN
-580 KTDVEIKMGDFLAVF
+580 DQTDVEIKMGDFLAVF
-595 SQSARSEEIIAAAR
+595 SQSKRSEEILANVR
-609 MNDTDITMNEA
+609 MNDVDVTLAEA
-620 KVMSQE
+620 KVMAQE
-626 QDVELQREMEA
+626 EDAALQQDLET
-637 LIADQEKRQSFYE
+637 LIADQEQRQSFYE
-650 SREAVKQSIF
+650 SRDAVKQDILS
-660 EQLNQANRFTSSV
+660 QLNQANRFTSSV

-678 TIAAARFATRAAQ
+678 TLAAARFATRAVQ
-691 LGITPQEFYEQRGL
+691 LGMSPQEFYQQRGL

-710 PIAGQEVFMQD
+710 SIVDEQAFMQS
-721 LDTTTPE
+721 TATPE
-728 FQQFFAE
+728 FKQWFAD
-735 SKVVDESGKPIRVF
+735 SKVVDVDGAPLRLFRGMAGAAIPEEGVTEMRPTPGLLGTGIYMTGYPRRAEGYAEGERGQIYPLYASIQNPI
-749 TGTSK
+749 SE
-754 DKDFT
+754 DDFIERFGREQRT
-759 KFNVPKNGTWF
+759 PEQNQAI
-770 STDPSVASNYA
+770 TDQ
-781 IENDSMGYRWENGGL
+781 L
-796 VSINTA
+796 VS
-802 SRVIPVYLNI
+802 
-812 KNPYQIS
+812 
-819 EEELSRINV
+819 E
-828 ENYKKAQGQL
+828 
-838 FDEIRAKGYDGINMG
+838 GYDGIIADRG
-853 GGNWVVLESPSQI
+853 PGKAWEVVAFRPEQV
-866 KSVFNQVPTESPNI
+866 KSVFNERPTESTE
-880 LKQTI
+880 LFKQTI
-885 GGEPGANNP
+885 GGKTGANNP

-904 GFWPALRVKITGKA
+904 GFWPALRVKITGKV
-918 TIPNKPLIMTG
+918 TIPEKPLILTG
-929 TTNANAQ
+929 TTNVNAQ
-936 KQIDQ
+936 KQIDA
-941 IDAIMREFPNATATP
+941 IDGILKKFPKAT
-956 EQWSKM
+956 ESVDQWSKM

-975 PYAFIRDLNGTG
+975 PYAFISDLNGTG

-1007 DNAREF
+1007 DNAKEF
-1013 RRAYTAGE
+1013 RRAYTSGE
-1021 LSVETTG
+1021 LTVETTG
-1028 KLFMWSFLSRGVSP
+1028 KLFLWSFLSRGVSP

-1049 IDSFNGANEWIAK
+1049 IDSFNGANEWISK
-1062 AARGEFTKA
+1062 AARGEFTQN
-1071 DFPEYEA
+1071 DFPAYEE

-1107 FKMSKIG
+1107 FKMSQKG
-1114 KDGKSHLQRL
+1114 ADGKSHLQRL
-1124 HDMMSDPNQTG
+1124 HDMMADPNQTG

-1181 DGKFAGVNLYDGVTE
+1181 DGKFKGVNLYDGVTE
-1196 NKQVTGK
+1196 KRMVTGK
-1203 DGVTKMKPVK
+1203 DGVAKEKNVK
-1213 IAGSSLNNLAEGV
+1213 IAGSSLNNLTEGA

-1240 AKINQIY
+1240 TKIKQFY
-1247 SDLGRP
+1247 TDLGRP

-1289 DQAIAKVHAK
+1289 DQAIASVHAK

-1323 YETPTGNN
+1323 YETPTGNT
-1331 YSFSVPAF
+1331 YAFSVPAF

-1349 ATGVVPKKFKVTE
+1349 ATGVVPTKFKVTE

-1388 LAGGTGEGRSAVE
+1388 LAGGTGEGRLDIE
-1401 QAVQAAQPDGARPQ
+1401 QAAPPAQPDGARPE
-1415 PGDGEFFQSGGAG
+1415 PGDGEFFQSGGPS
-1428 VQRLRTSDLNV
+1428 VQRLRTSNINV

-1481 RLGQATDN
+1481 RLGQTNDN

-1510 VGGNV
+1510 VGGNA
-1515 HAVNLQNLYNIEED
+1515 HAVNLQNLYNVEED
-1529 ALGLRAEAS
+1529 ALGLRAQAS
-1538 AGGRDPQNTWFN
+1538 AAGRDPQNVWFN
-1550 GVESAVL
+1550 GLESAVI

-1568 AQGTQGVAVLLGPQN
+1568 AQGAQGVAVLLGPQHAT
-1583 VGVSVDQ
+1583 VPIDQ
-1590 LGTHSVPAAGMYQP
+1590 LGTHSDPNAAAPRQP
-1604 PSTGKRRISLL
+1604 SVSKRRISLL
-1615 PDEIQAFND
+1615 PDEIQTFYD
-1624 QEAQIKESAPSAF
+1624 QEAQIKQSAPSAYL
-1637 IRNGN
+1637 RNGN
-1642 LVFDE
+1642 LIFDE
-1647 ADTQAITDFFPAA
+1647 TDAQGVIDFFPEA

-1679 TITLMRDANLST
+1679 TITFLKDANLST

-1711 MGKENLTIGEQQ
+1711 MAKENITIGEQQ

-1741 IEQIQQYLNMDFE
+1741 VEQIQQYFNMSFE

-1788 RSWMISVYNSIKE
+1788 RAWMISVYNSIKE
-1801 FLISNPEAG
+1801 FLIKNPEAG
-1810 KLNAEVR
+1810 KLNDEVR
-1817 EVFDRMLATNDQIE
+1817 EIFDRMLATNDQIE

-1841 LFESAQEAG
+1841 LFDSAEQAG
-1850 MTTEEFAR
+1850 KTAEEFAR
-1858 YQDENSAASA
+1858 YQQENAEAGAS
-1868 EAMDDLTAKTLQDMK
+1868 AMDDLTAKTLSDMK
-1883 WMENAKGRELRR
+1883 WMENAKTRELRR
-1895 LQKEASALRAEMKIE
+1895 LQKEAAGMRAEMKID

-1926 LTGKPQQPT
+1926 LTGKAAQPS

-1945 AEWERKKSEA
+1945 AEWERKKAEA

-1960 IEIRTKLWAESTES
+1960 IEIRTRLWSESPES
-1974 KKTYD
+1974 KKTYE
-1979 TTKSAGLAKGQ
+1979 TTQKAGLAKGQ

-2016 PTKPDVPT
+2016 PKKPEVPT
-2024 TIEEMGEVVYG
+2024 TVEEMGEVVYG
-2035 KLNTAGLAALEIPE
+2035 KLNTAAVAELGIPE

-2061 ATDGIDPD
+2061 ATDGLDPD

-2083 VRTLAAAEKPQI
+2083 VRSLAAAEKPEI
-2095 AIDRLTD
+2095 AIEKLTD

-2109 GEYATPEALA
+2109 GEFATPEALE

-2133 FIATEMAAISKAA
+2133 FIATEMAAVAKAA

-2181 ARAAKAAEKAMIA
+2181 ARAAKAAEKAMMA

-2237 GVRKS
+2237 GVRKA

-2272 KQLKDW
+2272 KQLADW
-2278 LDSQEEMGI
+2278 LASQEEMGI
-2287 EVDVPV
+2287 EVEISP

-2312 RGLVDMIKQ
+2312 RGLVDTIKQ

-2347 MVTSVE
+2347 MVTGIEVNGE
-2353 ANAGNKK
+2353 NKK

-2374 ALFNGYT
+2374 ALFKGYT

-2401 SVWNYL
+2401 PVWNYL
-2407 IRTMNDAGN
+2407 IRTMNNAGN

-2423 EATQKM
+2423 EATKRM
-2429 AKLIKPIMKLGKMG
+2429 AELIKPIMKLGKMG
-2443 GNGKFFPTLGQS
+2443 GNGKFFPTIGQS
-2455 FNRGERI
+2455 LNRGERI
-2462 IMVANMG
+2462 VLVMNMG
-2469 NAGNMQRLLDGN
+2469 NAGNMQRTLDGY

-2490 IIDSLSDQEL
+2490 IIDSLSQEEL
-2500 KFVQEI
+2500 KFVQDV

-2518 EKERRVMGKEPDWVE
+2518 EKERRVMGKEPNWVD
-2533 PVPLNTKAWTL
+2533 PVPLDTKAGRL

-2583 RRSFVKSRA
+2583 RRSYVKSRA
-2592 EAVMDRPLLL
+2592 EAVMDRPILL

-2627 NRIIKNAEL
+2627 NRIVKNAEF

-2645 SDVIQQFKAS
+2645 AEVIQQFKAS

-2660 AGESAS
+2660 AGESAA

-2713 MGIGKWAKSPV
+2713 MGVGKWATSPV

-2734 EFMANR
+2734 EFMKNR
-2740 HKTQQREMNEIQSVV
+2740 HMTQQREMNEIQSVV
-2755 TGKGPIRQKIDTLM
+2755 QGKGPIRQKIDTLM

-2790 KALTDVNVDMTEEAI
+2790 KALADVNVDMTEEAI
-2805 EKRAIALADQA
+2805 ESRAIALADQA

-2855 GVERTK
+2855 GVERAK
-2861 AANFRK
+2861 ATNFRK
-2867 PLDIMHLGWDY
+2867 PLDIMHLGWDF
-2878 LMLFSVPAVLGMLL
+2878 LMLYSVPAVLGLML
-2892 KEALQPGE
+2892 KEGLQPGE
-2900 ADDEEE
+2900 KDDEEE
-2906 LANKLIGE
+2906 LATKLAGE

-2922 MVGLREAVGAAQY
+2922 MVGLREAVGAVQY

-2944 AYGGPAGLRFFQELD
+2944 SYGGPAGLRFFQELD
-2959 KLGKQIGQGEIDRAF
+2959 KLGKQIGQGDLDRALV
-2974 TRSAINVLGIT
+2974 RSMVNVMGIT
-2985 AHLPSAQMNRTIDGV
+2985 LHLPSAQANRTIDGV
-3000 IAISEDQTENPM
+3000 MALSEGETENPM
-3012 ALLMG
+3012 AILMG
-3017 IKK
+3017 VKK

>member
-1 MTDFTSAIDTVFDE
+1 MTDFTSAIDTVFEE
-15 KRRKTPTIDPAKSTV
+15 KRRKTPTIDPAQSTV
-30 GKFDSAIDQ
+30 RKFDSAIDQ
-39 YKSSQAAVVNYTAD
+39 YKSNQAAVVNYTAE

-270 KYPVPLAAQQGLAEI
+270 KYAVPLAAQQGLAEI

-326 ATLGKAVGLGPRVG
+326 ATLGKVVGLGPRVG

-371 VASIRRALEDPELM
+371 FASIRRALEDPELM

-402 DALTAGFAGKLLAT
+402 DALTAGFAGKLLAI
-416 FSGRNRLITAGAVA
+416 FSGRSRLITAGAVA

-453 EKLKWGDIWFETIG
+453 EKLKWGDIWFEAIG
-467 QSVTAVPEAWVN
+467 ESVTAVPEAWVN

-485 TYEQKQAEASEKII
+485 RYEQKQAEASEKII

-543 VTMNVNELMDLS
+543 VTMNVNELIDLS

-609 MNDTDITMNEA
+609 MNDSDMTLNEA
-620 KVMSQE
+620 KIMSQE

-705 NIVSQ
+705 NIVAQSIVDEQ
-710 PIAGQEVFMQD
+710 AFMQ
-721 LDTTTPE
+721 DTTTPE
-728 FQQFFAE
+728 FKQWFGD
-735 SKVVDESGKPIRVF
+735 SKVVDVDGAPLRLFRGMAGAAIPEEGVVEMRPTPGLLG
-749 TGTSK
+749 TGIYMTGYPRRAAGYAEGERGQ
-754 DKDFT
+754 
-759 KFNVPKNGTWF
+759 VYPLY
-770 STDPSVASNYA
+770 AS
-781 IENDSMGYRWENGGL
+781 
-796 VSINTA
+796 
-802 SRVIPVYLNI
+802 I
-812 KNPYQIS
+812 KNPIS
-819 EEELSRINV
+819 EDDFIERFGREQRTDEENQAITD
-828 ENYKKAQGQL
+828 QL
-838 FDEIRAKGYDGINMG
+838 ISEGYDGIIADRG
-853 GGNWVVLESPSQI
+853 PGKAWEVVAFRPEQV
-866 KSVFNQVPTESPNI
+866 KSVFNERPTQAPEI
-880 LKQTI
+880 FKQAVK
-885 GGEPGANNP
+885 GKPGVNNP

-918 TIPNKPLIMTG
+918 TIPDKPLIMTG

-941 IDAIMREFPNATATP
+941 IDAIMRKFPNATATP

-1062 AARGEFTKA
+1062 AARGEFTEA
-1071 DFPEYEA
+1071 DFPAYEA

-1181 DGKFAGVNLYDGVTE
+1181 DGKFAGVNLYDGS
-1196 NKQVTGK
+1196 KGPDGK
-1203 DGVTKMKPVK
+1203 KL
-1213 IAGSSLNNLAEGV
+1213 AGSSLNSLAEGV

-1240 AKINQIY
+1240 AKIGQIY
-1247 SDLGRP
+1247 ADLGRP

-1349 ATGVVPKKFKVTE
+1349 ATGVVPTKFKVTE

-1388 LAGGTGEGRSAVE
+1388 LAGGTGEGRSAIK
-1401 QAVQAAQPDGARPQ
+1401 QAAPPAEPDGARPR

-1458 SSLPRNTLSGQFY
+1458 SSRPRNTLSGQFY
-1471 GTGLKGAEAG
+1471 GNGLKGAEAG
-1481 RLGQATDN
+1481 RLGQSTDS

-1568 AQGTQGVAVLLGPQN
+1568 AQGTQGVAVLLGPEN
-1583 VGVSVDQ
+1583 VNVPVDQ
-1590 LGTHSVPAAGMYQP
+1590 LGTDAMPADAIGREMP
-1604 PSTGKRRISLL
+1604 AVKRRISLL

-1858 YQDENSAASA
+1858 YQEENSAASA
-1868 EAMDDLTAKTLQDMK
+1868 EAMDDLTAKTLQEMK

-1945 AEWERKKSEA
+1945 AEWERKKAEA

-1960 IEIRTKLWAESTES
+1960 IEIRTKLWAESEES

-2016 PTKPDVPT
+2016 PKKPDVPT
-2024 TIEEMGEVVYG
+2024 TVEEMGEVVYG
-2035 KLNTAGLAALEIPE
+2035 KLNAAGLEALEIPE

-2133 FIATEMAAISKAA
+2133 FIATEMAAIAKAA

-2490 IIDSLSDQEL
+2490 IIDSLSEQEL

-2533 PVPLNTKAWTL
+2533 PVPLNTKAGTL

-2713 MGIGKWAKSPV
+2713 MGIGKWATSPV

-2861 AANFRK
+2861 ATNFRK

-2878 LMLFSVPAVLGMLL
+2878 LMLFSVPAVLGMML

-2900 ADDEEE
+2900 EDDEEE
-2906 LANKLIGE
+2906 LAKKLVGE

-2974 TRSAINVLGIT
+2974 TRSAVNVLGIT

-3017 IKK
+3017 FKK

>member
-1 MTDFTSAIDTVFDE
+1 MTDFTSAIDSVFEE
-15 KRRKTPTIDPAKSTV
+15 KRRKSPTIDPSTSTV
-30 GKFDSAIDQ
+30 GKFDSAIEQ
-39 YKSSQAAVVNYTAD
+39 YKSNQAAVVNYTAQQS
-53 KTPSDY
+53 PANY
-59 AESIRVSK
+59 AESIRVSRQSN
-67 KTDIPAEVVG
+67 IPAEVVSG
-77 NDLNYFKSITDIQEK
+77 DLNYFKSLTDIRQKQE
-92 QRYLA
+92 YLA
-97 KNPELWPFVEKNPEK
+97 KNPGLWQFVERNPEK
-112 YGLIQNDMS
+112 YGLIQNDLGK
-121 IIDSVVND
+121 IDNVVNGS
-129 ARIGIKLDIKNKKK
+129 RLGIQLDISNKKK

-155 VNGDRGFVDAVN
+155 VNADRGFVDSVK
-167 EMKSAQK
+167 ELKSAQF
-174 QYDAILTS
+174 QWDDIMS
-182 GEARPLDKLTY
+182 RGEARPMDRTIAR
-193 NGDYKAFVKDLVEQR
+193 GDYKQFFKDLLSGKQYEP
-208 HFDTF
+208 F
-213 LRGYY
+213 LRGYQ
-218 EGKQAIGLGI
+218 EGKQAIGMGL
-228 DQFDMFARVNR
+228 DRLDMFSGVNR
-239 DISAAWEAEGL
+239 DIAAAWEAEGL
-250 TYSPMAGRAARLQQ
+250 TYSPNSIRAARIQQ

-270 KYPVPLAAQQGLAEI
+270 KYPIPLSAEDGLREI
-285 QEADGPWDSLMAMVR
+285 QQADGPGDALMAIVR
-300 NPAATAYGIGKSI
+300 NPFATAYAIEKSL
-313 GAITPGLPMTVGL
+313 GAIAPGLAITMGL
-326 ATLGKAVGLGPRVG
+326 SVLGPFG
-340 QALGIGMTSFAV
+340 TATGAGLTSFAI
-352 EYGSTMQ
+352 EYGSTILD
-359 EVMQENKVNMND
+359 VMQENKVNMND
-371 VASIRRALEDPELM
+371 VGSIHRALDNKDLM
-385 DKAREKG
+385 EKAREKAVD
-392 LKRGIPIALM
+392 RGITIALF
-402 DALTAGFAGKLLAT
+402 DAATAGLAGKFLAM
-416 FSGRNRLITAGAVA
+416 AGPTKRSMVTAVA
-430 GEAGFQMG
+430 AEGTLQMG
-438 GGAVGEIAAQVISGE
+438 GGALGELTAQQVSGE
-453 EKLKWGDIWFETIG
+453 EKFKWGDIWLEALG
-467 QSVTAVPEAWVN
+467 ELPTAVPEAWGN

-485 TYEQKQAEASEKII
+485 KYEQKQAERTENIVN
-499 TAAANAD
+499 AAVNAD
-506 TMRNAMNQ
+506 IMRNAMNQ
-514 VKNMEAAKLGDEGK
+514 VKSMEAANLGPEGK
-528 EAIAQVFNQANPDAS
+528 EAIAEVFNQSNPDAA
-543 VTMNVNELMDLS
+543 VTINVNNLMELATD
-555 TEEEFTALQSLN
+555 EEFNTLQSLN
-567 PEYVTQIKEAIEN
+567 EDYVAQIKNAIN
-580 KTDVEIKMGDFLAVF
+580 DQTDVEIKMGDFLAVF
-595 SQSARSEEIIAAAR
+595 SQSQRSEEILANVR
-609 MNDTDITMNEA
+609 MNDTDITLAEA
-620 KVMSQE
+620 KVMAQE
-626 QDVELQREMEA
+626 EDAALKQELEN
-637 LIADQEKRQSFYE
+637 LIADQDKRQSFYE
-650 SREAVKQSIF
+650 SREAVKQDIF
-660 EQLNQANRFTSSV
+660 AKLNQSSRFTSSV

-678 TIAAARFATRAAQ
+678 TLAAARFATRAAQ
-691 LGITPQEFYEQRGL
+691 LGMSPQEFYQQRGL

-728 FQQFFAE
+728 FQQFFAD
-735 SKVVDESGKPIRVF
+735 SKVVDQTGMPIRMF

-770 STDPSVASNYA
+770 SVDPAVASDYA
-781 IENDSMGYRWENGGL
+781 IENDSTGYKWEGGRP
-796 VSINTA
+796 VAINTSA
-802 SRVIPVYLNI
+802 RVIPVYLNI
-812 KNPYQIS
+812 KAPYKMTDADFA
-819 EEELSRINV
+819 RINV
-828 ENYKKAQGQL
+828 ENYKKAQGQF
-838 FDEIRAKGYDGINMG
+838 FDELRAQGYDGVDMG
-853 GGNWVVLESPSQI
+853 DGNWVVLGSPSQI
-866 KSVFNQVPTESPNI
+866 KSVFNQIPTESPNI

-885 GGEPGANNP
+885 GGKPGANNP

-904 GFWPALRVKITGKA
+904 GFWPALRVKVTGKV
-918 TIPNKPLIMTG
+918 TIPEKPLILTG
-929 TTNANAQ
+929 TTNVNAQ
-936 KQIDQ
+936 KQIDA
-941 IDAIMREFPNATATP
+941 IDGILKKFPKATESV

-975 PYAFIRDLNGTG
+975 PYAFISDLNGTG

-1007 DNAREF
+1007 DNAKEF
-1013 RRAYTAGE
+1013 RRAYTSGE
-1021 LSVETTG
+1021 LTVETTG
-1028 KLFMWSFLSRGVSP
+1028 KLFLWSFLSRGVSP

-1062 AARGEFTKA
+1062 AARGEFTQN
-1071 DFPEYEA
+1071 DFPAYEE

-1107 FKMSKIG
+1107 FKMSQKG
-1114 KDGKSHLQRL
+1114 ADGKSHLQRL
-1124 HDMMSDPNQTG
+1124 HDMMADPNQTG

-1181 DGKFAGVNLYDGVTE
+1181 DGKFKGVNLYDGVTE
-1196 NKQVTGK
+1196 KRMVTGK
-1203 DGVTKMKPVK
+1203 DGVAKEKNVK
-1213 IAGSSLNNLAEGV
+1213 IAGSSLNNLTEGA

-1240 AKINQIY
+1240 AKIQQFY
-1247 SDLGRP
+1247 TDLGRP
-1253 QDASIGR
+1253 EDASIGR

-1289 DQAIAKVHAK
+1289 DQAIASVHAK

-1331 YSFSVPAF
+1331 YAFSVPAF

-1349 ATGVVPKKFKVTE
+1349 ATGVVPTKFKVTE

-1388 LAGGTGEGRSAVE
+1388 LAGGTGEGRLAIE
-1401 QAVQAAQPDGARPQ
+1401 QAAPAAQPDGARPES
-1415 PGDGEFFQSGGAG
+1415 GDGEFFQSGGAS
-1428 VQRLRTSDLNV
+1428 VQRLRTSDINV

-1471 GTGLKGAEAG
+1471 GNGLKGAEAG
-1481 RLGQATDN
+1481 RLGQSTDN
-1489 RLSNRIHFYVDTGS
+1489 RISNRVHFYVDTGS

-1510 VGGNV
+1510 VGGNA

-1529 ALGLRAEAS
+1529 ALGLRAQAS
-1538 AGGRDPQNTWFN
+1538 AAGRDPQNLWFN

-1568 AQGTQGVAVLLGPQN
+1568 AQGTQGVAVLLGPQHAN
-1583 VGVSVDQ
+1583 VPVDQ
-1590 LGTHSVPAAGMYQP
+1590 LGTHSDPNAVAPRQP
-1604 PSTGKRRISLL
+1604 SVSKRRISLM
-1615 PDEIQAFND
+1615 PDEIQTFYD
-1624 QEAQIKESAPSAF
+1624 QEAQIKQGAPSAYL
-1637 IRNGN
+1637 RNGN
-1642 LVFDE
+1642 LIFDD
-1647 ADTQAITDFFPAA
+1647 ADAQNVIDFFPAA

-1679 TITLMRDANLST
+1679 TITLLKDANLST
-1691 FAHELAHF
+1691 FAHELGHF

-1711 MGKENLTIGEQQ
+1711 MAKENISIGEQQ

-1741 IEQIQQYLNMDFE
+1741 VEQIQQYFNMDFE

-1768 RYMFSGKAP
+1768 RYLFSGKAP
-1777 SIELQPYFQRF
+1777 SMELQPYFQRF
-1788 RSWMISVYNSIKE
+1788 RSWMISVYDSIKE
-1801 FLISNPEAG
+1801 FLIKNPEAG

-1858 YQDENSAASA
+1858 YQQENAEAGAS
-1868 EAMDDLTAKTLQDMK
+1868 AMDDLTAKTLSDMK
-1883 WMENAKGRELRR
+1883 WMENARTRELRR
-1895 LQKEASALRAEMKIE
+1895 LQKEAAGLRAEMKIE

-1926 LTGKPQQPT
+1926 LTGKSAQPS
-1935 VDLTEYQLEV
+1935 VDMTEYQLEV
-1945 AEWERKKSEA
+1945 EEWERKKSEA

-1960 IEIRTKLWAESTES
+1960 IEIRTKLWSESPES
-1974 KKTYD
+1974 KKTYE
-1979 TTKSAGLAKGQ
+1979 TTQKAGLAKGQ

-1996 KDVELDVSKFALEYD
+1996 KDIELDVSKFALEYD
-2011 RKNPK
+2011 RNNPK
-2016 PTKPDVPT
+2016 PKKPEVPT
-2024 TIEEMGEVVYG
+2024 TVEEMGEVVYG
-2035 KLNTAGLAALEIPE
+2035 KLNTAAVAELGIPE

-2061 ATDGIDPD
+2061 ATDGLDPD
-2069 MLATQFGFSSGDEM
+2069 MLATQYGFSSGDEL
-2083 VRTLAAAEKPQI
+2083 VRSLAAAEKPEV
-2095 AIDRLTD
+2095 AIEKLTD
-2102 QLMLEQY
+2102 KLMLEQY
-2109 GEYATPEALA
+2109 GEFATPEALE

-2133 FIATEMAAISKAA
+2133 FIATEMAAIAKAA
-2146 GKPRVLANAAKNYA
+2146 GKPRVLANSAKLYA
-2160 RQIIDRMKIIDV
+2160 RQIIDRMKIIDI

-2181 ARAAKAAEKAMIA
+2181 ARAAKAAEKAMMA

-2213 AKAAYEAVDEIQ
+2213 AKAAYEALDEIQ

-2237 GVRKS
+2237 GVRKA

-2249 QIDTLLERFNLSS
+2249 QIDTFLERFNLSS
-2262 GQSRRSIEKR
+2262 GQSRRTIEKR
-2272 KQLKDW
+2272 KQLADW
-2278 LDSQEEMGI
+2278 LESQEEMGI
-2287 EVDVPV
+2287 EVDISP

-2312 RGLVDMIKQ
+2312 RGLVDTIKQ

-2347 MVTSVE
+2347 MVTGVE
-2353 ANAGNKK
+2353 VNGANKK

-2374 ALFNGYT
+2374 ALFKGYT

-2401 SVWNYL
+2401 PVWNYL

-2423 EATQKM
+2423 EATKRM
-2429 AKLIKPIMKLGKMG
+2429 AELIKPIMKLGKMG

-2455 FNRGERI
+2455 LNRGERI
-2462 IMVANMG
+2462 VMVLNMG
-2469 NAGNMQRLLDGN
+2469 NAGNMQRLLDGY

-2490 IIDSLSDQEL
+2490 IIDSLSEEEL
-2500 KFVQEI
+2500 KFVQDI

-2518 EKERRVMGKEPDWVE
+2518 EKERRVMGKEPNWVD
-2533 PVPLNTKAWTL
+2533 PVPLDTKAGRL

-2592 EAVMDRPLLL
+2592 EAVMDRPVLL

-2627 NRIIKNAEL
+2627 NRIVKNGEF

-2645 SDVIQQFKAS
+2645 AEVVQQFKAA

-2660 AGESAS
+2660 AGESAA

-2713 MGIGKWAKSPV
+2713 MGVGKWATSPV
-2724 GMVKDVWSKS
+2724 GMVKEVWGKS
-2734 EFMANR
+2734 EFMMNR
-2740 HKTQQREMNEIQSVV
+2740 HMTQQREVNEIQSVV
-2755 TGKGPIRQKIDTLM
+2755 QGKGPIRQKIDTLM

-2790 KALTDVNVDMTEEAI
+2790 KALADVNVDMTEEAI
-2805 EKRAIALADQA
+2805 ENRAIALADQA

-2855 GVERTK
+2855 GVERAK
-2861 AANFRK
+2861 ATNFRN
-2867 PLDIMHLGWDY
+2867 PLDIMHLGWDF
-2878 LMLFSVPAVLGMLL
+2878 LMLYSVPAVLGMML
-2892 KEALQPGE
+2892 KEALQPGDE
-2900 ADDEEE
+2900 DDEEE
-2906 LANKLIGE
+2906 LAAKLAGE

-2922 MVGLREAVGAAQY
+2922 MVGLREAVGAVQY

-2944 AYGGPAGLRFFQELD
+2944 SYGGPAGLRFFQELD
-2959 KLGKQIGQGEIDRAF
+2959 KLGKQIGQGDLDRALV
-2974 TRSAINVLGIT
+2974 RSMVNVMGIT
-2985 AHLPSAQMNRTIDGV
+2985 LHLPSAQANRTIDGV
-3000 IAISEDQTENPM
+3000 MAISEGETENPM
-3012 ALLMG
+3012 AIMMG
-3017 IKK
+3017 YKK

>member
-1 MTDFTSAIDTVFDE
+1 MTDFTSAIDAVLGE
-15 KRRKTPTIDPAKSTV
+15 KQRKTPTVDPAQSTV
-30 GKFDSAIDQ
+30 GKFDSAISQ
-39 YKSSQAAVVNYTAD
+39 YESNQAALVNYTAD

-77 NDLNYFKSITDIQEK
+77 NDLNYFKSITDIREK

-97 KNPELWPFVEKNPEK
+97 KNPALWPFVEKNPEK

-121 IIDSVVND
+121 IIDSVVNG
-129 ARIGIKLDIKNKKK
+129 ARLGIKLDVKNKKQ
-143 VFTKRPTASDFP
+143 VFTKRPSASDFP
-155 VNGDRGFVDAVN
+155 VNAERDFVDSVKELKA
-167 EMKSAQK
+167 AQF
-174 QYDAILTS
+174 QWDDIMTR
-182 GEARPLDKLTY
+182 GEARPMDRTIAR
-193 NGDYKAFVKDLVEQR
+193 GDYKQFAKDLLEGRQYDV
-208 HFDTF
+208 F
-213 LRGYY
+213 LRGYQ
-218 EGKQAIGLGI
+218 EGKQALGMGLDRLDVFSG
-228 DQFDMFARVNR
+228 VNR

-250 TYSPMAGRAARLQQ
+250 TYSPNAVRAARIQQ
-264 QQRNIE
+264 QQREIE
-270 KYPVPLAAQQGLAEI
+270 KFPIPLAAEDGLREI
-285 QEADGPWDSLMAMVR
+285 QEADGPFESLAAIVR
-300 NPAATAYGIGKSI
+300 NPVATAYAIQKSI
-313 GAITPGLPMTVGL
+313 GAVTPGLAVTVGL
-326 ATLGKAVGLGPRVG
+326 SVLGP
-340 QALGIGMTSFAV
+340 LGTATGAGLTSFAI
-352 EYGSTMQ
+352 EFGSTLQ

-371 VASIRRALEDPELM
+371 VGSIRRGLENKELM
-385 DKAREKG
+385 DKARNKG
-392 LKRGIPIALM
+392 LQRGIPIALF
-402 DALTAGFAGKLLAT
+402 DAATAGFAGKILAA
-416 FSGRNRLITAGAVA
+416 FSGRGRLATAGAVGA
-430 GEAGFQMG
+430 EAGVQMT
-438 GGAVGEIAAQVISGE
+438 GGAVGEATAQMVSGE
-453 EKLKWGDIWFETIG
+453 EKLKWGDIWLEAIG
-467 QSVTAVPEAWVN
+467 ELPTAVPEAWSN

-485 TYEQKQAEASEKII
+485 RYEQKRAEQSEGII
-499 TAAANAD
+499 TAAVNAD

-543 VTMNVNELMDLS
+543 VTINVNELMDLS
-555 TEEEFTALQSLN
+555 TNEEFNTLQSLN
-567 PEYVTQIKEAIEN
+567 QDYAGQILQAIDQQ
-580 KTDVEIKMGDFLAVF
+580 TDVEIKMGDFLAVF

-609 MNDTDITMNEA
+609 MNDSDMTLNEA

-660 EQLNQANRFTSSV
+660 DQLNQANRFTSSV

-705 NIVSQ
+705 NIVAQSIVDEQ
-710 PIAGQEVFMQD
+710 AFMQ
-721 LDTTTPE
+721 DTTTPE
-728 FQQFFAE
+728 FKQWFGD
-735 SKVVDESGKPIRVF
+735 SKVVDVDGAPLRLF
-749 TGTSK
+749 RGMA
-754 DKDFT
+754 
-759 KFNVPKNGTWF
+759 G
-770 STDPSVASNYA
+770 A
-781 IENDSMGYRWENGGL
+781 
-796 VSINTA
+796 
-802 SRVIPVYLNI
+802 VIPEEGVVEMRPTPGLLGTGIYMTGYPRRAAGYAEGERGQVYPLYASI
-812 KNPYQIS
+812 KNPIS
-819 EEELSRINV
+819 EDDFIERFGREQRTDEENQAITD
-828 ENYKKAQGQL
+828 QL
-838 FDEIRAKGYDGINMG
+838 ISEGYDGIIADRG
-853 GGNWVVLESPSQI
+853 PGKAWEAVAFRPEQV
-866 KSVFNQVPTESPNI
+866 KSVFNERPTQAPEI
-880 LKQTI
+880 FKQAVK
-885 GGEPGANNP
+885 GEPGANNP

-918 TIPNKPLIMTG
+918 TIPDKPLIMTG

-987 SVDKLRT
+987 SIDKLRT

-1062 AARGEFTKA
+1062 AARGEFTQA

-1196 NKQVTGK
+1196 NKEVTGK

-1240 AKINQIY
+1240 SKIGQIY
-1247 SDLGRP
+1247 TDLGRP

-1439 AARYGTPRD
+1439 AARYGTTRD

-1583 VGVSVDQ
+1583 VGVPVDQ

-1945 AEWERKKSEA
+1945 AEWERKKAEA

-1960 IEIRTKLWAESTES
+1960 IEIRTKLWADSEES

-2133 FIATEMAAISKAA
+2133 FIATEMAAIAKAA

-2490 IIDSLSDQEL
+2490 IIDSLSEQEL

-2533 PVPLNTKAWTL
+2533 PVPLNTKAGTL

-2713 MGIGKWAKSPV
+2713 MGIGKWATSPV

-2974 TRSAINVLGIT
+2974 TRSAVNVLGIA

>member
-1 MTDFTSAIDTVFDE
+1 MTDFTSAIDSVFEE
-15 KRRKTPTIDPAKSTV
+15 KRRKSPTIDPAKSTV
-30 GKFDSAIDQ
+30 GKFDSAIEQ
-39 YKSSQAAVVNYTAD
+39 YKSNQAAVVNYTAQHS
-53 KTPSDY
+53 PADY
-59 AESIRVSK
+59 AESMRVSK
-67 KTDIPAEVVG
+67 QSNIPAEVVG
-77 NDLNYFKSITDIQEK
+77 TDLNYFKSLTDIRQKQE
-92 QRYLA
+92 YLA
-97 KNPELWPFVEKNPEK
+97 KNPGLWQFVERNPEK
-112 YGLIQNDMS
+112 YGLIQNDLGK
-121 IIDSVVND
+121 IDNVVNGT
-129 ARIGIKLDIKNKKK
+129 RLGIQLDVSNKKK
-143 VFTKRPTASDFP
+143 VFTKRPTAADFP
-155 VNGDRGFVDAVN
+155 INADRGFVDSVK
-167 EMKSAQK
+167 ELKSAQF
-174 QYDAILTS
+174 QWDDIMS
-182 GEARPLDKLTY
+182 RGEARPMDRTIAR
-193 NGDYKAFVKDLVEQR
+193 GDYKQFAKDLIEGRQYDV
-208 HFDTF
+208 F
-213 LRGYY
+213 LRGYQ
-218 EGKQAIGLGI
+218 EGKQAIGIGLDRLDLFSG
-228 DQFDMFARVNR
+228 VNR
-239 DISAAWEAEGL
+239 DIAAAWEAEGL
-250 TYSPMAGRAARLQQ
+250 TYSPNAIRAARIQQ
-264 QQRNIE
+264 QQRNVE
-270 KYPVPLAAQQGLAEI
+270 KYPIPLGAEEGLREI
-285 QEADGPWDSLMAMVR
+285 QQADGPGDSLMAIIK
-300 NPAATAYGIGKSI
+300 NPFAAAYAIEKSLGAVAPGVAVTIGLS
-313 GAITPGLPMTVGL
+313 
-326 ATLGKAVGLGPRVG
+326 TLGPLGTATGAGL
-340 QALGIGMTSFAV
+340 TSFAI
-352 EYGSTMQ
+352 EYGSTIQ
-359 EVMQENKVNMND
+359 DVMQENKVDMND
-371 VASIRRALEDPELM
+371 VGSLSRALQNKELM
-385 DKAREKG
+385 DKAREKAVA
-392 LKRGIPIALM
+392 RGIPIALF
-402 DALTAGFAGKLLAT
+402 DAATGGLAGRFLAAAGKTKRSMVGAVTAEAGVQMAGGAL
-416 FSGRNRLITAGAVA
+416 GEITAQKV
-430 GEAGFQMG
+430 
-438 GGAVGEIAAQVISGE
+438 SGE
-453 EKLKWGDIWFETIG
+453 EKLKWGDIWLEALG
-467 QSVTAVPEAWVN
+467 ELPTAVPEAWSN
-479 YSGMRA
+479 YAGLRA
-485 TYEQKQAEASEKII
+485 KYEQKQAERTDSIVN
-499 TAAANAD
+499 AAVNAD
-506 TMRNAMNQ
+506 IMRNAMNQ
-514 VKNMEAAKLGDEGK
+514 VKSMEAANLGQEGK
-528 EAIAQVFNQANPDAS
+528 EAIAQVFNQSNPDAA
-543 VTMNVNELMDLS
+543 VTINVNNLMELA
-555 TEEEFTALQSLN
+555 TEEEFNTLQSLN
-567 PEYVTQIKEAIEN
+567 EDYVAQIKNAIN
-580 KTDVEIKMGDFLAVF
+580 DQTDVEIKMGDFLAVF
-595 SQSARSEEIIAAAR
+595 SQSQRSEEILANVR
-609 MNDTDITMNEA
+609 MNDSDVTLAEA
-620 KVMSQE
+620 KVMAEEEDATLKQE
-626 QDVELQREMEA
+626 LET
-637 LIADQEKRQSFYE
+637 LIADQELRQSFYE
-650 SREAVKQSIF
+650 SREAVKQDIF
-660 EQLNQANRFTSSV
+660 AKLNQANRFTSSV

-678 TIAAARFATRAAQ
+678 TLAAARFATRAVQ
-691 LGITPQEFYEQRGL
+691 LGMSPQEFYQQRGL

-728 FQQFFAE
+728 FQQFYAD
-735 SKVVDESGKPIRVF
+735 SKVVDQTGMPIRMF

-759 KFNVPKNGTWF
+759 KFNIPKNGTWF
-770 STDPSVASNYA
+770 SVDPAVASNYA
-781 IENDSMGYRWENGGL
+781 IENDSTGYKWEGGRP
-796 VSINTA
+796 VAINTSA
-802 SRVIPVYLNI
+802 RVIPVYLNI
-812 KNPYQIS
+812 KAPYKMTN
-819 EEELSRINV
+819 EDLARINV
-828 ENYKKAQGQL
+828 ENYKKAQGQF
-838 FDEIRAKGYDGINMG
+838 FDELRAQGYDGVDMG
-853 GGNWVVLESPSQI
+853 DGTWVVLGSPSQI

-885 GGEPGANNP
+885 GGKPGANSP

-918 TIPNKPLIMTG
+918 TIPEKPLILTG
-929 TTNANAQ
+929 TTNVNAQ
-936 KQIDQ
+936 KQIDA
-941 IDAIMREFPNATATP
+941 IDGILKEFPKATESV

-975 PYAFIRDLNGTG
+975 PYAFISDLNGTG

-1007 DNAREF
+1007 DNAKEF
-1013 RRAYTAGE
+1013 RRAYTSGE
-1021 LSVETTG
+1021 LTVETTG
-1028 KLFMWSFLSRGVSP
+1028 KLFLWSFLSRGVSP

-1062 AARGEFTKA
+1062 AARGEFTQN
-1071 DFPEYEA
+1071 DFPAYEE

-1107 FKMSKIG
+1107 FKMSQKG
-1114 KDGKSHLQRL
+1114 ADGKSHLQRL
-1124 HDMMSDPNQTG
+1124 HDMMADPNQTG

-1181 DGKFAGVNLYDGVTE
+1181 DGRFKGVNLYDGVTE
-1196 NKQVTGK
+1196 KRMVTGK
-1203 DGVTKMKPVK
+1203 DGVAKEKNVK
-1213 IAGSSLNNLAEGV
+1213 IAGSSLNNLTEGA

-1240 AKINQIY
+1240 AKIKQFY
-1247 SDLGRP
+1247 TDLGRP

-1289 DQAIAKVHAK
+1289 DQAIASVHAK

-1323 YETPTGNN
+1323 YETPTGNT
-1331 YSFSVPAF
+1331 YAFSVPAF

-1349 ATGVVPKKFKVTE
+1349 ATGVVPTKFKVTE

-1388 LAGGTGEGRSAVE
+1388 LAGGTGEGRLAIE
-1401 QAVQAAQPDGARPQ
+1401 QATPPAQPDGARPQ

-1428 VQRLRTSDLNV
+1428 VQRLRTSDINV

-1458 SSLPRNTLSGQFY
+1458 SGIPRNTLSGQFY
-1471 GTGLKGAEAG
+1471 GTGVKGSEAG
-1481 RLGQATDN
+1481 RLGQSTDN
-1489 RLSNRIHFYVDTGS
+1489 RISNRIHFYVDTGS

-1510 VGGNV
+1510 VGGNA
-1515 HAVNLQNLYNIEED
+1515 HAVNLQNLYNLQED
-1529 ALGLRAEAS
+1529 ALGLRAQAS
-1538 AGGRDPQNTWFN
+1538 AAGRDPQNLWFN

-1563 IYIPS
+1563 IYMPT
-1568 AQGTQGVAVLLGPQN
+1568 AQGTQGVAVLLGPQHAN
-1583 VGVSVDQ
+1583 VPIDQ
-1590 LGTHSVPAAGMYQP
+1590 LGTHSDPNAVARIQPAVN
-1604 PSTGKRRISLL
+1604 KRRISLL
-1615 PDEIQAFND
+1615 PDEIQTFYD
-1624 QEAQIKESAPSAF
+1624 QEAQIKQSAPSAYL
-1637 IRNGN
+1637 RNGN
-1642 LVFDE
+1642 LIFDE
-1647 ADTQAITDFFPAA
+1647 TDVQGVIDFFPAA

-1679 TITLMRDANLST
+1679 TITFLNDANLST

-1711 MGKENLTIGEQQ
+1711 LAKENITIGEQQ

-1741 IEQIQQYLNMDFE
+1741 VEQIQQYFNMDFE

-1788 RSWMISVYNSIKE
+1788 RAWMISVYNSIKE
-1801 FLISNPEAG
+1801 FLLRNPEAG

-1831 LAQQNRSMMP
+1831 LAQQNRSMLP
-1841 LFESAQEAG
+1841 LFESAQDAG

-1858 YQDENSAASA
+1858 YQQENAEAGAS
-1868 EAMDDLTAKTLQDMK
+1868 AMDDLTAKTLSDMK
-1883 WMENAKGRELRR
+1883 WMENARARELRR
-1895 LQKEASALRAEMKIE
+1895 LQKEAAGLRAEMKIE

-1926 LTGKPQQPT
+1926 LTGKAAQPS

-1945 AEWERKKSEA
+1945 AEWERKKAEA

-1960 IEIRTKLWAESTES
+1960 IEIRTKLWSESTES
-1974 KKTYD
+1974 KKTYE
-1979 TTKSAGLAKGQ
+1979 TTQQAGLAKGQ
-1990 FLSKHR
+1990 FLSKRR
-1996 KDVELDVSKFALEYD
+1996 KDVELEVSKFALEYD
-2011 RKNPK
+2011 RNNPK
-2016 PTKPDVPT
+2016 PKKPDVPT

-2035 KLNTAGLAALEIPE
+2035 KLNTAAVAELGIPD

-2061 ATDGIDPD
+2061 ATDGLDPD
-2069 MLATQFGFSSGDEM
+2069 MLATQYGFSSGDEL
-2083 VRTLAAAEKPQI
+2083 VRSLAAAEKPEI
-2095 AIDRLTD
+2095 AIEKLTD

-2109 GEYATPEALA
+2109 GEFATPEALA

-2133 FIATEMAAISKAA
+2133 FIATEMAAIAKAA
-2146 GKPRVLANAAKNYA
+2146 GKPRVLANSAKNYA
-2160 RQIIDRMKIIDV
+2160 RMIIDRMKIIDI

-2181 ARAAKAAEKAMIA
+2181 ARAAKAAEKAMMA
-2194 GKTQE
+2194 GNTQE

-2213 AKAAYEAVDEIQ
+2213 AKAAYEALDEIQ

-2237 GVRKS
+2237 GVRKA

-2272 KQLKDW
+2272 KQLADW
-2278 LDSQEEMGI
+2278 LASQEEMGI
-2287 EVDVPV
+2287 EVDISP

-2312 RGLVDMIKQ
+2312 RGLVDTIKQ

-2347 MVTSVE
+2347 MVTGIE
-2353 ANAGNKK
+2353 FNGANKK

-2374 ALFNGYT
+2374 ALFKGYT

-2401 SVWNYL
+2401 PVWNYL
-2407 IRTMNDAGN
+2407 IRTMNNAGN

-2423 EATQKM
+2423 EATKRM
-2429 AKLIKPIMKLGKMG
+2429 AELIKPIMKLGKMG
-2443 GNGKFFPTLGQS
+2443 GNGKFFPTIGQS
-2455 FNRGERI
+2455 LNRGERI
-2462 IMVANMG
+2462 VMVLNMG
-2469 NAGNMQRLLDGN
+2469 NAGNMQRLLDGY

-2490 IIDSLSDQEL
+2490 IIDSLSQEEL
-2500 KFVQEI
+2500 TFVQNV

-2518 EKERRVMGKEPDWVE
+2518 EKERRVMGKEPNWVD
-2533 PVPLNTKAWTL
+2533 PVPLDTKAGRL

-2583 RRSFVKSRA
+2583 RRSYVQSRA
-2592 EAVMDRPLLL
+2592 EAVMDRPILL

-2627 NRIIKNAEL
+2627 NRIVKNGEF

-2645 SDVIQQFKAS
+2645 AEVVQQFKAA

-2660 AGESAS
+2660 AGESAA

-2713 MGIGKWAKSPV
+2713 MGIGKWASSPV
-2724 GMVKDVWSKS
+2724 GMVREVWSKS
-2734 EFMANR
+2734 EFMMNR
-2740 HKTQQREMNEIQSVV
+2740 HMTQQREMNEIQSVV
-2755 TGKGPIRQKIDTLM
+2755 QGKGPIRQKIDTLM

-2790 KALTDVNVDMTEEAI
+2790 KALADVNVDMTEEAI
-2805 EKRAIALADQA
+2805 ESRAIALADQA

-2855 GVERTK
+2855 GVERAK
-2861 AANFRK
+2861 ATNFRK
-2867 PLDIMHLGWDY
+2867 PLDIMHLGWDF
-2878 LMLFSVPAVLGMLL
+2878 LMLYSVPSVLGMML
-2892 KEALQPGE
+2892 KDSLQPGDE
-2900 ADDEEE
+2900 DDEEE
-2906 LANKLIGE
+2906 LAAKLAGE
-2914 QISYMMNM
+2914 QISYLMNM
-2922 MVGLREAVGAAQY
+2922 MVGLREAVGAVQY
-2935 MTGTKQFDS
+2935 MTGTKQFDAS
-2944 AYGGPAGLRFFQELD
+2944 YGGPAGLRFFQELD
-2959 KLGKQIGQGEIDRAF
+2959 KLGKQIGQGDLDRALL
-2974 TRSAINVLGIT
+2974 RSMVNVMGIT
-2985 AHLPSAQMNRTIDGV
+2985 LHLPSAQANRTIDGV
-3000 IAISEDQTENPM
+3000 MALSEGETENPM
-3012 ALLMG
+3012 AILTG
-3017 IKK
+3017 FKK

>member
-1 MTDFTSAIDTVFDE
+1 MTDFTSAIDSVFEE
-15 KRRKTPTIDPAKSTV
+15 KRRKSPTIDPAKSTV

-39 YKSSQAAVVNYTAD
+39 YKSNQAAVVNYTAQQS
-53 KTPSDY
+53 PSDY
-59 AESIRVSK
+59 AESMRVSK
-67 KTDIPAEVVG
+67 QSNIPAEVVG
-77 NDLNYFKSITDIQEK
+77 SDLNYFKSLTDIRQKQE
-92 QRYLA
+92 YLA
-97 KNPELWPFVEKNPEK
+97 KNPSLWQFVERNPEK
-112 YGLIQNDMS
+112 YGLIQNDLGK
-121 IIDSVVND
+121 IDNVVNGS
-129 ARIGIKLDIKNKKK
+129 RLGIQLEVQNKKK

-155 VNGDRGFVDAVN
+155 VNADRGFVDSVK
-167 EMKSAQK
+167 ELKSAQV
-174 QYDAILTS
+174 QWDDIMS
-182 GEARPLDKLTY
+182 RGEARPMDRTIAR
-193 NGDYKAFVKDLVEQR
+193 GDYKQFAKDLLAGKQYDV
-208 HFDTF
+208 F
-213 LRGYY
+213 LRGYQ
-218 EGKQAIGLGI
+218 EGKQAIGMGLDRLDTFSG
-228 DQFDMFARVNR
+228 VNR
-239 DISAAWEAEGL
+239 DIAAAWEAEGL
-250 TYSPMAGRAARLQQ
+250 TYSPNSIRAARIQQ

-270 KYPVPLAAQQGLAEI
+270 KYPIPLAAEDGLREI
-285 QEADGPWDSLMAMVR
+285 QQAEGPWDTLAAIVKNPVASAYAIEKSLGAVA
-300 NPAATAYGIGKSI
+300 PGL
-313 GAITPGLPMTVGL
+313 AITLGLS
-326 ATLGKAVGLGPRVG
+326 TLGPLGTATGAGL
-340 QALGIGMTSFAV
+340 TSFAI
-352 EYGSTMQ
+352 EYGSTIQ
-359 EVMQENKVNMND
+359 DVMQENKVNMND
-371 VASIRRALEDPELM
+371 VGSISRALDNKDLM
-385 DKAREKG
+385 EKARSKAVA
-392 LKRGIPIALM
+392 RGVPIALF
-402 DALTAGFAGKLLAT
+402 DAATAGLAGKILSI
-416 FSGRNRLITAGAVA
+416 FSGRTKLITAGAVSA
-430 GEAGFQMG
+430 EAGLQMA
-438 GGAVGEIAAQVISGE
+438 GGALGEITAQKVSGE
-453 EKLKWGDIWFETIG
+453 EKLKWADIWFEAIG
-467 QSVTAVPEAWVN
+467 ELPTAVPEAWGN
-479 YSGMRA
+479 YAGMRA
-485 TYEQKQAEASEKII
+485 KYEQKQAERTDNIVN
-499 TAAANAD
+499 AAVNAD
-506 TMRNAMNQ
+506 IMRNAMNQ
-514 VKNMEAAKLGDEGK
+514 VKSMEAANLGQEGK
-528 EAIAQVFNQANPDAS
+528 DAIAQVFNQSNPDAA
-543 VTMNVNELMDLS
+543 VTINVNNLMELA
-555 TEEEFTALQSLN
+555 TEEEFNTLQSLN
-567 PEYVTQIKEAIEN
+567 EDYVAQIKNAIN
-580 KTDVEIKMGDFLAVF
+580 DQTDVEIKMGDFLAVF
-595 SQSARSEEIIAAAR
+595 SQSQRSEEILANVR
-609 MNDTDITMNEA
+609 MNDTDITLAEA
-620 KVMSQE
+620 KVMAQE
-626 QDVELQREMEA
+626 EDATLQQELET
-637 LIADQEKRQSFYE
+637 LIADQDKRQSFYE
-650 SREAVKQSIF
+650 SREAVKQDIF
-660 EQLNQANRFTSSV
+660 AKLNQSSRFTSSV

-678 TIAAARFATRAAQ
+678 TLAAARFATRAAQ
-691 LGITPQEFYEQRGL
+691 LGISPQEFYQQRGL
-705 NIVSQ
+705 NIMSQ
-710 PIAGQEVFMQD
+710 SVVDEQAFMQD
-721 LDTTTPE
+721 PTTPE
-728 FQQFFAE
+728 FKQWFGE
-735 SKVVDESGKPIRVF
+735 SKVVDAEGKPLRVYH
-749 TGTSK
+749 TGIVDTNELISGAEVQRRLGK
-754 DKDFT
+754 
-759 KFNVPKNGTWF
+759 KFVVANEGIYFSSDPEYSAAYGRNRDGT
-770 STDPSVASNYA
+770 VMY
-781 IENDSMGYRWENGGL
+781 
-796 VSINTA
+796 
-802 SRVIPVYLNI
+802 PVYLSI
-812 KNPYQIS
+812 KNPLVIS
-819 EEELSRINV
+819 KKKNAETADGVDRMVSMYLTPE
-828 ENYKKAQGQL
+828 YKAQLIEQ
-838 FDEIRAKGYDGINMG
+838 GYDGIINEAY
-853 GGNWVVLESPSQI
+853 NEIVAFEPSQI
-866 KSVFNQVPTESPNI
+866 KSVFNERPTESPEL

-885 GGEPGANNP
+885 GGKPGANNP

-904 GFWPALRVKITGKA
+904 GFWPALRVKVTGKV
-918 TIPNKPLIMTG
+918 TIPEKPLILTG
-929 TTNANAQ
+929 TTNVNAQ
-936 KQIDQ
+936 KQIDA
-941 IDAIMREFPNATATP
+941 IDGILKEFPKAAESV

-975 PYAFIRDLNGTG
+975 PYAFISDLNGTG

-1007 DNAREF
+1007 DNAKEF
-1013 RRAYTAGE
+1013 RRAYTSGE
-1021 LSVETTG
+1021 LTVETTG
-1028 KLFMWSFLSRGVSP
+1028 KLFLWSFLSRGVSP

-1062 AARGEFTKA
+1062 AARGEFTQN
-1071 DFPEYEA
+1071 DFPAYEE

-1107 FKMSKIG
+1107 FKMSQKG
-1114 KDGKSHLQRL
+1114 ADGKSHLQRL
-1124 HDMMSDPNQTG
+1124 HDMMADPNQTG

-1181 DGKFAGVNLYDGVTE
+1181 DGRFKGVNLYDGVTE
-1196 NKQVTGK
+1196 KRMVTGK
-1203 DGVTKMKPVK
+1203 DGVAKEKNVK
-1213 IAGSSLNNLAEGV
+1213 IAGSSLNNLTEGA

-1240 AKINQIY
+1240 TKIKQFY
-1247 SDLGRP
+1247 TDLGRP

-1289 DQAIAKVHAK
+1289 DQAIASVHAK

-1331 YSFSVPAF
+1331 YAFSVPAF

-1349 ATGVVPKKFKVTE
+1349 ATGVVPTKFKVTE

-1388 LAGGTGEGRSAVE
+1388 LAGGTGEGRLAIE
-1401 QAVQAAQPDGARPQ
+1401 QAAPPAQPDGARPE

-1428 VQRLRTSDLNV
+1428 IQRLRTSDINV

-1481 RLGQATDN
+1481 RLGQTNDN
-1489 RLSNRIHFYVDTGS
+1489 RISNRVHFYVDTGS

-1510 VGGNV
+1510 VGGNA

-1529 ALGLRAEAS
+1529 ALGLRAQAS
-1538 AGGRDPQNTWFN
+1538 AAGRDPQNLWFN

-1568 AQGTQGVAVLLGPQN
+1568 AQGTQGVAVLLGPQHAN
-1583 VGVSVDQ
+1583 VPIDQ
-1590 LGTHSVPAAGMYQP
+1590 LGTHSDPNAVAPIQAAVN
-1604 PSTGKRRISLL
+1604 KRRISLL
-1615 PDEIQAFND
+1615 PDEIQTFYD
-1624 QEAQIKESAPSAF
+1624 QEAQIKQSAPSAYL
-1637 IRNGN
+1637 RNGN
-1642 LVFDE
+1642 LIFDE
-1647 ADTQAITDFFPAA
+1647 TDAQGVIDFFPEAV
-1660 ANAKVLMQN
+1660 NAKVLMQN

-1679 TITLMRDANLST
+1679 TITLLKDANLST

-1711 MGKENLTIGEQQ
+1711 MAKENLTIGEQQ

-1741 IEQIQQYLNMDFE
+1741 VEQIQQYFNMDFE
-1754 EKRAYHERTAESFE
+1754 EKRTYHERTAESFE

-1788 RSWMISVYNSIKE
+1788 RAWMISVYNSIKE
-1801 FLISNPEAG
+1801 FLIKNPEAG

-1817 EVFDRMLATNDQIE
+1817 EIFDRMLATNDQIE
-1831 LAQQNRSMMP
+1831 LAQQNSSMMP

-1858 YQDENSAASA
+1858 YQQENAEAGAS
-1868 EAMDDLTAKTLQDMK
+1868 AMDDLTAKTLSDMK
-1883 WMENAKGRELRR
+1883 WMENARARELRR
-1895 LQKEASALRAEMKIE
+1895 LQKEAAGLRAKMKID

-1926 LTGKPQQPT
+1926 LTGKSAQPS

-1960 IEIRTKLWAESTES
+1960 IEIRTKLWSESPES
-1974 KKTYD
+1974 KKTYE
-1979 TTKSAGLAKGQ
+1979 TTQQAGLAKGQ
-1990 FLSKHR
+1990 FLSKNR

-2016 PTKPDVPT
+2016 PKKPEVPT
-2024 TIEEMGEVVYG
+2024 TVEEMGEVVYG
-2035 KLNTAGLAALEIPE
+2035 KLNTAAVAELGIPE

-2061 ATDGIDPD
+2061 DTDGLDPD

-2083 VRTLAAAEKPQI
+2083 VRSLAAAEKPEI
-2095 AIDRLTD
+2095 AINNLTD

-2109 GEYATPEALA
+2109 GEFATPEALA

-2133 FIATEMAAISKAA
+2133 FIATEMAAVAKAA

-2181 ARAAKAAEKAMIA
+2181 ARAAKAAEKAMMA

-2237 GVRKS
+2237 GVRKA

-2272 KQLKDW
+2272 KQLADW
-2278 LDSQEEMGI
+2278 LESQEEMGI
-2287 EVDVPV
+2287 EVDISP

-2312 RGLVDMIKQ
+2312 RGLVDTIKQ

-2347 MVTSVE
+2347 MVTGVE
-2353 ANAGNKK
+2353 VNGANKK

-2401 SVWNYL
+2401 PVWNYL
-2407 IRTMNDAGN
+2407 IRTMNNAGN

-2423 EATQKM
+2423 EATKKM
-2429 AKLIKPIMKLGKMG
+2429 GQLIKPIMKLGKMG

-2462 IMVANMG
+2462 VMVLNMG

-2490 IIDSLSDQEL
+2490 IIDSLSQEEL
-2500 KFVQEI
+2500 KFVQDV

-2518 EKERRVMGKEPDWVE
+2518 EKERRVMGKEPNWVD
-2533 PVPLNTKAWTL
+2533 PVPLDTKAGRL

-2592 EAVMDRPLLL
+2592 EAVMDRPILL

-2627 NRIIKNAEL
+2627 NRIVKNAEF
-2636 DDAVRSRYG
+2636 DDSVRSRYG
-2645 SDVIQQFKAS
+2645 AEVIQQFKAS

-2660 AGESAS
+2660 AGESAA

-2713 MGIGKWAKSPV
+2713 MGIGKWATSPV
-2724 GMVKDVWSKS
+2724 GMVKEVWGKS
-2734 EFMANR
+2734 EFMMNR
-2740 HKTQQREMNEIQSVV
+2740 HMTQQREVNEIQSVV
-2755 TGKGPIRQKIDTLM
+2755 QGKGPIRQKIDTLM

-2790 KALTDVNVDMTEEAI
+2790 KALADVNVDMTEEAI
-2805 EKRAIALADQA
+2805 ESRAIALADQA

-2855 GVERTK
+2855 GVERAK
-2861 AANFRK
+2861 ATNFRN
-2867 PLDIMHLGWDY
+2867 PLDIMHLGWDF
-2878 LMLFSVPAVLGMLL
+2878 LMLYSVPAVLGMML
-2892 KEALQPGE
+2892 KEGLQPGNE
-2900 ADDEEE
+2900 DDEED
-2906 LANKLIGE
+2906 LAAKMAGE

-2922 MVGLREAVGAAQY
+2922 MVGLREAVGAVQY
-2935 MTGTKQFDS
+2935 MTGTKQFDAS
-2944 AYGGPAGLRFFQELD
+2944 YGGPAGLRFFQELD
-2959 KLGKQIGQGEIDRAF
+2959 KLGKQIGQGDLDRALV
-2974 TRSAINVLGIT
+2974 RSMVNVMGIT
-2985 AHLPSAQMNRTIDGV
+2985 LHLPSAQANRTIDGV
-3000 IAISEDQTENPM
+3000 MALSEGETENPM
-3012 ALLMG
+3012 AILTG
-3017 IKK
+3017 FKK

>member
-1 MTDFTSAIDTVFDE
+1 
-15 KRRKTPTIDPAKSTV
+15 
-30 GKFDSAIDQ
+30 
-39 YKSSQAAVVNYTAD
+39 
-53 KTPSDY
+53 
-59 AESIRVSK
+59 
-67 KTDIPAEVVG
+67 
-77 NDLNYFKSITDIQEK
+77 
-92 QRYLA
+92 
-97 KNPELWPFVEKNPEK
+97 
-112 YGLIQNDMS
+112 
-121 IIDSVVND
+121 
-129 ARIGIKLDIKNKKK
+129 
-143 VFTKRPTASDFP
+143 
-155 VNGDRGFVDAVN
+155 
-167 EMKSAQK
+167 
-174 QYDAILTS
+174 
-182 GEARPLDKLTY
+182 
-193 NGDYKAFVKDLVEQR
+193 
-208 HFDTF
+208 
-213 LRGYY
+213 
-218 EGKQAIGLGI
+218 
-228 DQFDMFARVNR
+228 
-239 DISAAWEAEGL
+239 
-250 TYSPMAGRAARLQQ
+250 
-264 QQRNIE
+264 
-270 KYPVPLAAQQGLAEI
+270 
-285 QEADGPWDSLMAMVR
+285 
-300 NPAATAYGIGKSI
+300 
-313 GAITPGLPMTVGL
+313 
-326 ATLGKAVGLGPRVG
+326 
-340 QALGIGMTSFAV
+340 
-352 EYGSTMQ
+352 
-359 EVMQENKVNMND
+359 
-371 VASIRRALEDPELM
+371 
-385 DKAREKG
+385 
-392 LKRGIPIALM
+392 
-402 DALTAGFAGKLLAT
+402 
-416 FSGRNRLITAGAVA
+416 
-430 GEAGFQMG
+430 
-438 GGAVGEIAAQVISGE
+438 
-453 EKLKWGDIWFETIG
+453 
-467 QSVTAVPEAWVN
+467 
-479 YSGMRA
+479 
-485 TYEQKQAEASEKII
+485 
-499 TAAANAD
+499 
-506 TMRNAMNQ
+506 
-514 VKNMEAAKLGDEGK
+514 
-528 EAIAQVFNQANPDAS
+528 
-543 VTMNVNELMDLS
+543 
-555 TEEEFTALQSLN
+555 
-567 PEYVTQIKEAIEN
+567 
-580 KTDVEIKMGDFLAVF
+580 
-595 SQSARSEEIIAAAR
+595 
-609 MNDTDITMNEA
+609 
-620 KVMSQE
+620 
-626 QDVELQREMEA
+626 
-637 LIADQEKRQSFYE
+637 
-650 SREAVKQSIF
+650 
-660 EQLNQANRFTSSV
+660 
-673 NEVNA
+673 
-678 TIAAARFATRAAQ
+678 
-691 LGITPQEFYEQRGL
+691 
-705 NIVSQ
+705 
-710 PIAGQEVFMQD
+710 
-721 LDTTTPE
+721 
-728 FQQFFAE
+728 
-735 SKVVDESGKPIRVF
+735 
-749 TGTSK
+749 
-754 DKDFT
+754 
-759 KFNVPKNGTWF
+759 
-770 STDPSVASNYA
+770 
-781 IENDSMGYRWENGGL
+781 
-796 VSINTA
+796 
-802 SRVIPVYLNI
+802 
-812 KNPYQIS
+812 
-819 EEELSRINV
+819 
-828 ENYKKAQGQL
+828 
-838 FDEIRAKGYDGINMG
+838 
-853 GGNWVVLESPSQI
+853 
-866 KSVFNQVPTESPNI
+866 
-880 LKQTI
+880 
-885 GGEPGANNP
+885 
-894 GAGVEDRNRL
+894 
-904 GFWPALRVKITGKA
+904 
-918 TIPNKPLIMTG
+918 
-929 TTNANAQ
+929 
-936 KQIDQ
+936 
-941 IDAIMREFPNATATP
+941 
-956 EQWSKM
+956 
-962 MAYALGSDEVPVP
+962 
-975 PYAFIRDLNGTG
+975 
-987 SVDKLRT
+987 
-994 LTQGQIDDATAGF
+994 
-1007 DNAREF
+1007 
-1013 RRAYTAGE
+1013 
-1021 LSVETTG
+1021 
-1028 KLFMWSFLSRGVSP
+1028 
-1042 YTQEALF
+1042 
-1049 IDSFNGANEWIAK
+1049 
-1062 AARGEFTKA
+1062 
-1071 DFPEYEA
+1071 
-1078 WAKSVAPKGS
+1078 
-1088 GQPGAGATHNLN
+1088 
-1100 AFGQDFL
+1100 
-1107 FKMSKIG
+1107 MSKIG

-1124 HDMMSDPNQTG
+1124 HDMMADPNQTG

-1181 DGKFAGVNLYDGVTE
+1181 DGKFAGVNLYDGS
-1196 NKQVTGK
+1196 KGPDGK
-1203 DGVTKMKPVK
+1203 KL
-1213 IAGSSLNNLAEGV
+1213 AGSSLNSLAEGV

-1240 AKINQIY
+1240 AKIGQIY
-1247 SDLGRP
+1247 TDLGRP

-1349 ATGVVPKKFKVTE
+1349 ATGVVPTKFKVTE

-1388 LAGGTGEGRSAVE
+1388 LAGGTGEGRSAIE
-1401 QAVQAAQPDGARPQ
+1401 QAAPPAEPDGARPR

-1448 GATTVVGVHY
+1448 GAITVVGVHY
-1458 SSLPRNTLSGQFY
+1458 SSRPRNTLSGQFY
-1471 GTGLKGAEAG
+1471 GNGLKGAEAG
-1481 RLGQATDN
+1481 RLGQSTDN

-1510 VGGNV
+1510 VGGNI

-1529 ALGLRAEAS
+1529 ALGLRAQAS
-1538 AGGRDPQNTWFN
+1538 AGGRDPQNVWFN
-1550 GVESAVL
+1550 GLESAVL

-1563 IYIPS
+1563 IYMPT
-1568 AQGTQGVAVLLGPQN
+1568 AQGTQGVAVLLGPEN
-1583 VGVSVDQ
+1583 VNVPVDQ
-1590 LGTHSVPAAGMYQP
+1590 LGTNAMPAGAMDQPVPAV
-1604 PSTGKRRISLL
+1604 KRRISLL
-1615 PDEIQAFND
+1615 PDEIQSFYD

-1647 ADTQAITDFFPAA
+1647 ADTQAVTDFFPAA

-1777 SIELQPYFQRF
+1777 SLELQPYFQRF
-1788 RSWMISVYNSIKE
+1788 RAWMISVYNSIKE
-1801 FLISNPEAG
+1801 FLIKNPEAG

-1858 YQDENSAASA
+1858 YQEENSAASA

-1895 LQKEASALRAEMKIE
+1895 LQKEASALRAEVKIE

-1945 AEWERKKSEA
+1945 AEWERKKAEA

-1960 IEIRTKLWAESTES
+1960 IEIRTKLWAESEES
-1974 KKTYD
+1974 KKTYE

-2016 PTKPDVPT
+2016 PKKPDVPT
-2024 TIEEMGEVVYG
+2024 TVEEMGEVVYG
-2035 KLNTAGLAALEIPE
+2035 KLNAAGLAALDIPE

-2069 MLATQFGFSSGDEM
+2069 MLAAQFGFSSGDEM
-2083 VRTLAAAEKPQI
+2083 VRSLAAAEKPQI

-2133 FIATEMAAISKAA
+2133 FIATEMSAIAKAA
-2146 GKPRVLANAAKNYA
+2146 GKPRVLANAAKTYA

-2237 GVRKS
+2237 GVRKA

-2278 LDSQEEMGI
+2278 IDAQEEMGI
-2287 EVDVPV
+2287 EVDIPA

-2312 RGLVDMIKQ
+2312 RGLVETIKQ

-2353 ANAGNKK
+2353 TNAGNKK
-2360 AVNRTRDTLPSRIT
+2360 AVNRTRDTLPSKIT

-2401 SVWNYL
+2401 PVWNYL

-2423 EATQKM
+2423 EATERM

-2462 IMVANMG
+2462 VMVLNMG

-2490 IIDSLSDQEL
+2490 IIDSLSEQEL
-2500 KFVQEI
+2500 KFVQAI

-2518 EKERRVMGKEPDWVE
+2518 EKERRVMGKEPDWVD
-2533 PVPLNTKAWTL
+2533 PVPLNTKAGTL

-2627 NRIIKNAEL
+2627 NRIIKNGEL
-2636 DDAVRSRYG
+2636 DNAVRSRYG
-2645 SDVIQQFKAS
+2645 AEVIQQFKAS

-2660 AGESAS
+2660 AGESAA

-2713 MGIGKWAKSPV
+2713 MGVGKWATSPV
-2724 GMVKDVWSKS
+2724 GMVKEVWSKS
-2734 EFMANR
+2734 EFMMQR
-2740 HKTQQREMNEIQSVV
+2740 HKTQNREMNEIQSVV
-2755 TGKGPIRQKIDTLM
+2755 QGKGPIRQKIDTLM

-2790 KALTDVNVDMTEEAI
+2790 KALADVNVDMTEEAI

-2855 GVERTK
+2855 GVERAKGT
-2861 AANFRK
+2861 NFRK
-2867 PLDIMHLGWDY
+2867 PLDIMHLGWDF

-2892 KEALQPGE
+2892 KEALQPGDE
-2900 ADDEEE
+2900 DDEEE
-2906 LANKLIGE
+2906 LAKKLAGE
-2914 QISYMMNM
+2914 HISYLMNM
-2922 MVGLREAVGAAQY
+2922 MVGVREAVGAVQY

-2974 TRSAINVLGIT
+2974 TRSAVNVLGIT
-2985 AHLPSAQMNRTIDGV
+2985 AHLPSAQINRTIDGV
-3000 IAISEDQTENPM
+3000 IAISEGETENPM

>member
-1 MTDFTSAIDTVFDE
+1 MTDFTSAIDSVFEE
-15 KRRKTPTIDPAKSTV
+15 KRRKSPTIDPSTSTV
-30 GKFDSAIDQ
+30 GKFDSAINQ
-39 YKSSQAAVVNYTAD
+39 YKSNQAAVVNYTAQQS
-53 KTPSDY
+53 PADY
-59 AESIRVSK
+59 AESIRVSRQSN
-67 KTDIPAEVVG
+67 IPAEVVSG
-77 NDLNYFKSITDIQEK
+77 DLNYFKSLTDIRQKQE
-92 QRYLA
+92 YLA
-97 KNPELWPFVEKNPEK
+97 KNPGLWQFVERNPEK
-112 YGLIQNDMS
+112 YGLIQNDLGK
-121 IIDSVVND
+121 IDNVVNGS
-129 ARIGIKLDIKNKKK
+129 RLGIQLDISNKKK

-155 VNGDRGFVDAVN
+155 VNADRGFVDAVK
-167 EMKSAQK
+167 ELKSAQF
-174 QYDAILTS
+174 QWDDIMS
-182 GEARPLDKLTY
+182 RGEARPMDRTIAR
-193 NGDYKAFVKDLVEQR
+193 GDYKQFAKDLLEGKQYDV
-208 HFDTF
+208 F
-213 LRGYY
+213 LRGYQ
-218 EGKQAIGLGI
+218 EGKQALGMGLDRLDVFGG
-228 DQFDMFARVNR
+228 VNR
-239 DISAAWEAEGL
+239 DIAAAWEAEGL
-250 TYSPMAGRAARLQQ
+250 TYSPNSIRAARIQQ

-270 KYPVPLAAQQGLAEI
+270 KYPIPLAAEDGLREI
-285 QEADGPWDSLMAMVR
+285 QQADGPGDALMAIVR
-300 NPAATAYGIGKSI
+300 NPFATAYAIEKSL
-313 GAITPGLPMTVGL
+313 GAVAPGLAVTIGL
-326 ATLGKAVGLGPRVG
+326 STLGPLGTATGAGLTGFT
-340 QALGIGMTSFAV
+340 I
-352 EYGSTMQ
+352 EYGSTILD
-359 EVMQENKVNMND
+359 VMQENKVDMND
-371 VASIRRALEDPELM
+371 VGSISRALDNKDLM
-385 DKAREKG
+385 EKARGKAVA
-392 LKRGIPIALM
+392 RGIPIALF
-402 DALTAGFAGKLLAT
+402 DAATAGLAGRFLAAAGPT
-416 FSGRNRLITAGAVA
+416 KRSMITAVTAEGAL
-430 GEAGFQMG
+430 QMG
-438 GGAVGEIAAQVISGE
+438 GGALGEITAQQVSGE
-453 EKLKWGDIWFETIG
+453 EKFKWGDIWLEALG
-467 QSVTAVPEAWVN
+467 ELPTAVPEAWSN
-479 YSGMRA
+479 YSGLRA
-485 TYEQKQAEASEKII
+485 KYEQKQAERTDNIVN
-499 TAAANAD
+499 AAVNAD
-506 TMRNAMNQ
+506 IMRNAMNQ
-514 VKNMEAAKLGDEGK
+514 VKNMEAANLGPEGK
-528 EAIAQVFNQANPDAS
+528 EAIAEVFNQSNPDAA
-543 VTMNVNELMDLS
+543 VTINVNNLMELATD
-555 TEEEFTALQSLN
+555 EEFNTLQSLN
-567 PEYVTQIKEAIEN
+567 QDYVAQIKNAIN
-580 KTDVEIKMGDFLAVF
+580 DQTDVEIKMGDFLAVF
-595 SQSARSEEIIAAAR
+595 SQSQRSEEILANVR
-609 MNDTDITMNEA
+609 MNDTDITLAEA
-620 KVMSQE
+620 KVMAQE
-626 QDVELQREMEA
+626 EDAALKQELEN
-637 LIADQEKRQSFYE
+637 LIADQDKRQSFYE
-650 SREAVKQSIF
+650 SREAVKQDIF
-660 EQLNQANRFTSSV
+660 AKLNQSSRFTSSV

-678 TIAAARFATRAAQ
+678 TLAAARFATRAAQ
-691 LGITPQEFYEQRGL
+691 LGMSPQEFYQQRGL

-728 FQQFFAE
+728 FQQFFAD
-735 SKVVDESGKPIRVF
+735 SKVVDQTGMPIRMF

-770 STDPSVASNYA
+770 SVDSAVASDYA
-781 IENDSMGYRWENGGL
+781 IENDSTGYKWEGGRP
-796 VSINTA
+796 VAINTSA
-802 SRVIPVYLNI
+802 RVIPVYLNI
-812 KNPYQIS
+812 KSPYKMTDADFA
-819 EEELSRINV
+819 RINV
-828 ENYKKAQGQL
+828 ENYKKAQGQF
-838 FDEIRAKGYDGINMG
+838 FDELRAQGYDGVDMG
-853 GGNWVVLESPSQI
+853 DGNWVVLGSPSQI

-885 GGEPGANNP
+885 GGKPGANNP
-894 GAGVEDRNRL
+894 GSGVEDRNRL
-904 GFWPALRVKITGKA
+904 GFWPALRVKVTGKV
-918 TIPNKPLIMTG
+918 TIPEKPLILTG
-929 TTNANAQ
+929 TTNVNAQ
-936 KQIDQ
+936 KQIDA
-941 IDAIMREFPNATATP
+941 IDNILKKFPKATESV

-975 PYAFIRDLNGTG
+975 PYAFISDLNGTG

-1007 DNAREF
+1007 DNAKEF
-1013 RRAYTAGE
+1013 RRAYTSGE
-1021 LSVETTG
+1021 LTVETTG
-1028 KLFMWSFLSRGVSP
+1028 KLFLWSFLSRGVSP

-1062 AARGEFTKA
+1062 AARGEFTQN
-1071 DFPEYEA
+1071 DFPAYEE

-1107 FKMSKIG
+1107 FKMSQKG
-1114 KDGKSHLQRL
+1114 ADGKSHLQRL
-1124 HDMMSDPNQTG
+1124 HDMMADSNQTG

-1181 DGKFAGVNLYDGVTE
+1181 DGKFKGVNLYDGVTE
-1196 NKQVTGK
+1196 KRMVTGK
-1203 DGVTKMKPVK
+1203 DGVTKEKNVK
-1213 IAGSSLNNLAEGV
+1213 IAGSSLNNLTEGA

-1240 AKINQIY
+1240 TKIKQFY
-1247 SDLGRP
+1247 TDLGRP

-1289 DQAIAKVHAK
+1289 DQAIATVHAK

-1331 YSFSVPAF
+1331 YAFSVPAF

-1349 ATGVVPKKFKVTE
+1349 ATGVVPTKFKVTE

-1388 LAGGTGEGRSAVE
+1388 LAGGTGEGRLAIE
-1401 QAVQAAQPDGARPQ
+1401 QAAPAAQPDGARPES
-1415 PGDGEFFQSGGAG
+1415 GDGEFFQSGGAG
-1428 VQRLRTSDLNV
+1428 IQRLRTSDINV

-1448 GATTVVGVHY
+1448 GSTTVVGVHY

-1471 GTGLKGAEAG
+1471 GNGLKGAEAG
-1481 RLGQATDN
+1481 RLGQSTDN
-1489 RLSNRIHFYVDTGS
+1489 RISNRVHFYVDTGS

-1510 VGGNV
+1510 VGGNA

-1529 ALGLRAEAS
+1529 ALGLRAQAS
-1538 AGGRDPQNTWFN
+1538 AAGRDPQNLWFN

-1568 AQGTQGVAVLLGPQN
+1568 AQETQGVAVLLGPQHAD
-1583 VGVSVDQ
+1583 VPVDQ
-1590 LGTHSVPAAGMYQP
+1590 LGTHSDPNAVAPRQP
-1604 PSTGKRRISLL
+1604 SVSKRRISLM
-1615 PDEIQAFND
+1615 PDEIQTFYD
-1624 QEAQIKESAPSAF
+1624 QEAQIKQGAPSAYL
-1637 IRNGN
+1637 RNGN
-1642 LVFDE
+1642 LIFDE
-1647 ADTQAITDFFPAA
+1647 ADAQNVIDFFPAA

-1679 TITLMRDANLST
+1679 TITLLKDANLST
-1691 FAHELAHF
+1691 FAHELGHF

-1711 MGKENLTIGEQQ
+1711 MAKENITIGEQQ

-1741 IEQIQQYLNMDFE
+1741 VEQIQQYFNMDFE

-1768 RYMFSGKAP
+1768 RYLFSGKAP
-1777 SIELQPYFQRF
+1777 SMELQPYFQRF

-1801 FLISNPEAG
+1801 FLIKNPEAG

-1831 LAQQNRSMMP
+1831 LAQQNSSMMP

-1850 MTTEEFAR
+1850 MTAEEFAR
-1858 YQDENSAASA
+1858 YQQENAEAGAS
-1868 EAMDDLTAKTLQDMK
+1868 AMDDLTAKTLSDMK
-1883 WMENAKGRELRR
+1883 WMENARARELRR
-1895 LQKEASALRAEMKIE
+1895 LQKEAAGLRAEIKIE

-1926 LTGKPQQPT
+1926 LTGKSAQPS
-1935 VDLTEYQLEV
+1935 VDMTEYQLEV

-1960 IEIRTKLWAESTES
+1960 IEIRTKLWSESPES
-1974 KKTYD
+1974 KKTYE
-1979 TTKSAGLAKGQ
+1979 TTQKAGLAKGQ

-1996 KDVELDVSKFALEYD
+1996 KDIELDVSKFALEYD
-2011 RKNPK
+2011 RNNPK
-2016 PTKPDVPT
+2016 PKKPEVPT
-2024 TIEEMGEVVYG
+2024 TVEEMGEVVYG
-2035 KLNTAGLAALEIPE
+2035 KLNTAAVAELGIPE

-2061 ATDGIDPD
+2061 ATDGLDPD
-2069 MLATQFGFSSGDEM
+2069 MLATQYGFSSGDEL
-2083 VRTLAAAEKPQI
+2083 VRSLAAAEKPEV
-2095 AIDRLTD
+2095 AIEKLTD
-2102 QLMLEQY
+2102 KLMLEQY
-2109 GEYATPEALA
+2109 GEFATPEALE

-2133 FIATEMAAISKAA
+2133 FIATEMAAIAKAA
-2146 GKPRVLANAAKNYA
+2146 GKPRVLANSAKLYA
-2160 RQIIDRMKIIDV
+2160 RQIIDRMKIIDI

-2181 ARAAKAAEKAMIA
+2181 ARASKAAEKAMMA

-2213 AKAAYEAVDEIQ
+2213 AKAAYEALDEIQ

-2237 GVRKS
+2237 GVRKA

-2249 QIDTLLERFNLSS
+2249 QIDTFLERFNLSS
-2262 GQSRRSIEKR
+2262 GQSRRAIEKR
-2272 KQLKDW
+2272 KQLADW
-2278 LDSQEEMGI
+2278 LESQEEMGI
-2287 EVDVPV
+2287 EVDISP

-2312 RGLVDMIKQ
+2312 RGLVDTIKQ

-2347 MVTSVE
+2347 MVTGVE
-2353 ANAGNKK
+2353 ANGANKK

-2374 ALFNGYT
+2374 ALFKGFT

-2401 SVWNYL
+2401 PVWNYL

-2423 EATQKM
+2423 EATKRM
-2429 AKLIKPIMKLGKMG
+2429 AELIKPIMKLGRMG

-2455 FNRGERI
+2455 LNRGERI
-2462 IMVANMG
+2462 VMVLNMG
-2469 NAGNMQRLLDGN
+2469 NAGNMQRLLDGY

-2490 IIDSLSDQEL
+2490 IIDSLSEEEL
-2500 KFVQEI
+2500 KFVQDI

-2518 EKERRVMGKEPDWVE
+2518 EKERRVMGKEPNWVD
-2533 PVPLNTKAWTL
+2533 PVPLDTKAGRL

-2592 EAVMDRPLLL
+2592 EAVMDRPVLL

-2627 NRIIKNAEL
+2627 NRIVKNGEF

-2645 SDVIQQFKAS
+2645 AEVVQQFKAA
-2655 IRDIA
+2655 IQDIA
-2660 AGESAS
+2660 AGESAA

-2713 MGIGKWAKSPV
+2713 MGVGKWATSPV
-2724 GMVKDVWSKS
+2724 GMVKEVWGKS
-2734 EFMANR
+2734 EFMMNR
-2740 HKTQQREMNEIQSVV
+2740 HMTQQREVNEIQSVV
-2755 TGKGPIRQKIDTLM
+2755 QGKGPIRQKIDTLM

-2790 KALTDVNVDMTEEAI
+2790 KALADVNVDMTEEAI
-2805 EKRAIALADQA
+2805 ESRAIALADQA

-2855 GVERTK
+2855 GVERAK
-2861 AANFRK
+2861 ATNFRN
-2867 PLDIMHLGWDY
+2867 PLDIMHLGWDF
-2878 LMLFSVPAVLGMLL
+2878 LMLYSVPAVLGMML
-2892 KEALQPGE
+2892 KEALQPGDE
-2900 ADDEEE
+2900 DDEEE
-2906 LANKLIGE
+2906 LAAKLAGE

-2922 MVGLREAVGAAQY
+2922 MVGLREAVGAVQY

-2944 AYGGPAGLRFFQELD
+2944 SYGGPAGLRFFQELD
-2959 KLGKQIGQGEIDRAF
+2959 KLGKQIGQGDLDRALV
-2974 TRSAINVLGIT
+2974 RSMVNVMGIT
-2985 AHLPSAQMNRTIDGV
+2985 LHLPSAQANRTIDGV
-3000 IAISEDQTENPM
+3000 MAISEGETENPM
-3012 ALLMG
+3012 AIMMG
-3017 IKK
+3017 YKK

>member
-1 MTDFTSAIDTVFDE
+1 MTDFTSAIDTVFEE
-15 KRRKTPTIDPAKSTV
+15 KRRKTPTIDPAQSTV
-30 GKFDSAIDQ
+30 RKFDSAIDQ
-39 YKSSQAAVVNYTAD
+39 YKSNQAAVVNYTAQQS
-53 KTPSDY
+53 PADY
-59 AESIRVSK
+59 ASSIQISK
-67 KTDIPAEVVG
+67 KTDIPADVVG
-77 NDLNYFKSITDIQEK
+77 SDLNYFKSLTSIQEK
-92 QRYLA
+92 QKYLA
-97 KNPELWPFVEKNPEK
+97 KNPSIWPFVEKNPEK
-112 YGLIQNDMS
+112 YGLIQNDLGK
-121 IIDSVVND
+121 IDNVVNGT
-129 ARIGIKLDIKNKKK
+129 RLGVKLDIKNKKQ

-155 VNGDRGFVDAVN
+155 VSADMSFVDAVK
-167 EMKSAQK
+167 ELKVAQF
-174 QYDAILTS
+174 QWDDIMTR
-182 GEARPLDKLTY
+182 GEARPMDRTIAR
-193 NGDYKAFVKDLVEQR
+193 GDYKQFAKDLLEGKQYDV
-208 HFDTF
+208 F
-213 LRGYY
+213 LRGYQ
-218 EGKQAIGLGI
+218 EGKQALGMGLDRLDVFSG
-228 DQFDMFARVNR
+228 VNR
-239 DISAAWEAEGL
+239 DIAAAWEAEGL
-250 TYSPMAGRAARLQQ
+250 TYSPNSVRAARIQQ

-270 KYPVPLAAQQGLAEI
+270 KYPIPLAAEDGLREI
-285 QEADGPWDSLMAMVR
+285 QEADGPFESLAAIIR
-300 NPAATAYGIGKSI
+300 NPVATAYAIEKSI
-313 GAITPGLPMTVGL
+313 GAVAPGLAV
-326 ATLGKAVGLGPRVG
+326 TLGLSVLGP
-340 QALGIGMTSFAV
+340 LGTATGAGLTSFAI
-352 EYGSTMQ
+352 EYGSTIQ
-359 EVMQENKVNMND
+359 DVMQENKVDMND
-371 VASIRRALEDPELM
+371 VGSIRRGLENPELM
-385 DKAREKG
+385 DKARNKG
-392 LKRGIPIALM
+392 LQRGIPIALF
-402 DALTAGFAGKLLAT
+402 DAATAGLAGRLLAA
-416 FSGRNRLITAGAVA
+416 AGPTKRSIAAAVA
-430 GEAGFQMG
+430 GESGVQML
-438 GGAVGEIAAQVISGE
+438 GGALGEATAQKVSGE
-453 EKLKWGDIWFETIG
+453 EKLKWGDIWLEAIG
-467 QSVTAVPEAWVN
+467 ELPTAVPEAWSN
-479 YSGMRA
+479 YSGLR
-485 TYEQKQAEASEKII
+485 TKFEQKQAERSENII
-499 TAAANAD
+499 TAAVNAD
-506 TMRNAMNQ
+506 IMRNAMNQ
-514 VKNMEAAKLGDEGK
+514 VKSMEAASLGEEGK
-528 EAIAQVFNQANPDAS
+528 EAIAQVFNQANPDAA
-543 VTMNVNELMDLS
+543 VTMNVNELMDLA
-555 TEEEFTALQSLN
+555 TNEELNTLQSLN
-567 PEYVTQIKEAIEN
+567 QEYVANIKNAIDQQ
-580 KTDVEIKMGDFLAVF
+580 TDVEIKMGDFLAVF
-595 SQSARSEEIIAAAR
+595 SQSSRSEEILSAAR
-609 MNDTDITMNEA
+609 LNDSDMTLNEA
-620 KVMSQE
+620 KAMSE
-626 QDVELQREMEA
+626 EDDSALQQEMET
-637 LIADQEKRQSFYE
+637 LIADQNTRQSFYE
-650 SREAVKQSIF
+650 SREAVKQDIF
-660 EQLNQANRFTSSV
+660 DKLNQASRFTSSV

-691 LGITPQEFYEQRGL
+691 LGMSPQEFYQQRGL

-710 PIAGQEVFMQD
+710 SIVDDQAFMQD
-721 LDTTTPE
+721 PTTPE
-728 FQQFFAE
+728 FKQWFAE
-735 SKVVDESGKPIRVF
+735 SKVVDVDGAPLRLFRGMAGTAIPEDGVVEMRPTPGLLG
-749 TGTSK
+749 TGIYMTGYPRRAAGYAEGERGQ
-754 DKDFT
+754 
-759 KFNVPKNGTWF
+759 VYPLY
-770 STDPSVASNYA
+770 AS
-781 IENDSMGYRWENGGL
+781 IQ
-796 VSINTA
+796 
-802 SRVIPVYLNI
+802 
-812 KNPYQIS
+812 NPIS
-819 EEELSRINV
+819 EDDFIERFGREQRTDEQNQAITD
-828 ENYKKAQGQL
+828 QL
-838 FDEIRAKGYDGINMG
+838 ISEGYDGIIADRG
-853 GGNWVVLESPSQI
+853 PGKAWEVVAFRPEQV
-866 KSVFNQVPTESPNI
+866 KSVFNERPTDSPNI

-885 GGEPGANNP
+885 GGKPGANNP

-918 TIPNKPLIMTG
+918 TIPDKPLIMTG

-941 IDAIMREFPNATATP
+941 IDPILREFPNATATP

-987 SVDKLRT
+987 SIDKLRT

-1062 AARGEFTKA
+1062 AARGEFTQA

-1124 HDMMSDPNQTG
+1124 HDMMADPNQTG

-1196 NKQVTGK
+1196 NKEVTGK

-1240 AKINQIY
+1240 SKIGQIY
-1247 SDLGRP
+1247 TDLGRP

-1388 LAGGTGEGRSAVE
+1388 LAGGTGEGRSAIE
-1401 QAVQAAQPDGARPQ
+1401 QAVPTAQPDGARPQ

-1448 GATTVVGVHY
+1448 GSTAVVGVHY

-1481 RLGQATDN
+1481 RLGQAADN

-1529 ALGLRAEAS
+1529 ALGLRAQAS
-1538 AGGRDPQNTWFN
+1538 AAGRDPKNLWFN
-1550 GVESAVL
+1550 NVESAVL

-1583 VGVSVDQ
+1583 VGVPVDQ

-1604 PSTGKRRISLL
+1604 PSTGKRRISLM

-1637 IRNGN
+1637 LRSGN

-1647 ADTQAITDFFPAA
+1647 ADTQAIIDFFPAA
-1660 ANAKVLMQN
+1660 ANAKVLMQD

-1723 IINDVSKLMSWH
+1723 IVNDVSKLMSWH
-1735 GIQGNA
+1735 GIQGNP
-1741 IEQIQQYLNMDFE
+1741 IEQIQQYFNMDFE
-1754 EKRAYHERTAESFE
+1754 EKRTYHERTAESFE

-1777 SIELQPYFQRF
+1777 SLELQPYFQRF

-1801 FLISNPEAG
+1801 FLIRNPEAG

-1841 LFESAQEAG
+1841 LFDSAEEAG

-1858 YQDENSAASA
+1858 YQEENSSASA

-1895 LQKEASALRAEMKIE
+1895 LQKEASALRAEMKID

-1945 AEWERKKSEA
+1945 KEWERKKAEA

-1960 IEIRTKLWAESTES
+1960 IEIRTTLWAESEES
-1974 KKTYD
+1974 KKTYE

-2016 PTKPDVPT
+2016 PTKPEVPT
-2024 TIEEMGEVVYG
+2024 TVEEMGEVVYG
-2035 KLNTAGLAALEIPE
+2035 KLNAAGLAALEIPE

-2083 VRTLAAAEKPQI
+2083 VRSLAAAEKPQI
-2095 AIDRLTD
+2095 AIEKLTD
-2102 QLMLEQY
+2102 QLMLERY

-2133 FIATEMAAISKAA
+2133 FIATEMAAIAKAA

-2278 LDSQEEMGI
+2278 LDAQEEMGI
-2287 EVDVPV
+2287 EVDIPA

-2312 RGLVDMIKQ
+2312 RGLVETIKQ

-2353 ANAGNKK
+2353 VNAGNKK

-2401 SVWNYL
+2401 PVWNYL

-2423 EATQKM
+2423 DATEKM

-2462 IMVANMG
+2462 VMVLNMG

-2500 KFVQEI
+2500 QFVQAI

-2518 EKERRVMGKEPDWVE
+2518 EKERRVMGKEPNWVD
-2533 PVPLNTKAWTL
+2533 PMPLNTKTGVL

-2627 NRIIKNAEL
+2627 NRIVKNGEF
-2636 DDAVRSRYG
+2636 DDSVRSRYG
-2645 SDVIQQFKAS
+2645 ADVIQQFKAS

-2713 MGIGKWAKSPV
+2713 MGIGKWATSPV
-2724 GMVKDVWSKS
+2724 GMVKEVWSKS
-2734 EFMANR
+2734 EFMMQR
-2740 HKTQQREMNEIQSVV
+2740 HKTQNREMNEIQSVV
-2755 TGKGPIRQKIDTLM
+2755 QGKGPVRQKIDTLM

-2790 KALTDVNVDMTEEAI
+2790 KALADVNVDMTEEAI

-2855 GVERTK
+2855 GVERAK
-2861 AANFRK
+2861 ATNFRN

-2878 LMLFSVPAVLGMLL
+2878 LMLFSVPAVLGMAL
-2892 KEALQPGE
+2892 KDALQPGE
-2900 ADDEEE
+2900 EDDEED
-2906 LANKLIGE
+2906 LAKKLAGE

-2922 MVGLREAVGAAQY
+2922 MVGLREAVGAVQY

-2974 TRSAINVLGIT
+2974 TRSAVNVLGIT

-3017 IKK
+3017 FKK

>member
-1 MTDFTSAIDTVFDE
+1 MTDFTSAINTVFEE
-15 KRRKTPTIDPAKSTV
+15 KRRKTPTIDPARSTV
-30 GKFDSAIDQ
+30 GKFDSAIEQ
-39 YKSSQAAVVNYTAD
+39 YKSDQAAVVNYTAQQS
-53 KTPSDY
+53 PANY
-59 AESIRVSK
+59 AESMRVSK
-67 KTDIPAEVVG
+67 QTNIPTEVVSS
-77 NDLNYFKSITDIQEK
+77 DLNYFKSLTDIRQKQE
-92 QRYLA
+92 YLA
-97 KNPELWPFVEKNPEK
+97 KNPRLWQFVERYPER
-112 YGLIQNDMS
+112 YGLIQNDLGK
-121 IIDSVVND
+121 IDNVVNGS
-129 ARIGIKLDIKNKKK
+129 RLGIQLEVENKKK
-143 VFTKRPTASDFP
+143 VFTKRPTAADFP
-155 VNGDRGFVDAVN
+155 VNANRGFVDAVK
-167 EMKSAQK
+167 ELKSAQF
-174 QYDAILTS
+174 QWDDIMS
-182 GEARPLDKLTY
+182 RGEARPMDRTIAR
-193 NGDYKAFVKDLVEQR
+193 GDYTQFAKDLLAGKQYDV
-208 HFDTF
+208 F
-213 LRGYY
+213 LRGYQ
-218 EGKQAIGLGI
+218 EGKQAIGMGLDRLDIFSG
-228 DQFDMFARVNR
+228 VNR
-239 DISAAWEAEGL
+239 DIAAAWEAEGL
-250 TYSPMAGRAARLQQ
+250 TYSPNAIRAARIQQ
-264 QQRNIE
+264 QQRNVE
-270 KYPVPLAAQQGLAEI
+270 KYPIPLGAEEGLREI
-285 QEADGPWDSLMAMVR
+285 QQADGPGDALMAIIK
-300 NPAATAYGIGKSI
+300 NPFAATYAIEKSL
-313 GAITPGLPMTVGL
+313 GAVAPGLAVTIGL
-326 ATLGKAVGLGPRVG
+326 STLGPIGTATGAGL
-340 QALGIGMTSFAV
+340 TSFAI
-352 EYGSTMQ
+352 EYGSTIQ
-359 EVMQENKVNMND
+359 DVLQENKVNMND
-371 VASIRRALEDPELM
+371 VGSLSRALENKELM
-385 DKAREKG
+385 EKAREKAVA
-392 LKRGIPIALM
+392 RGIPIALF
-402 DALTAGFAGKLLAT
+402 DAATAGLAGRFLAAANST
-416 FSGRNRLITAGAVA
+416 KRSMITAVTA
-430 GEAGFQMG
+430 EAGVQMA
-438 GGAVGEIAAQVISGE
+438 GGALGEITAQKVSGE
-453 EKLKWGDIWFETIG
+453 EKLKWGDIWLEALG
-467 QSVTAVPEAWVN
+467 ELPTAVPEAWSN
-479 YSGMRA
+479 YAGLRA
-485 TYEQKQAEASEKII
+485 KYEQKQAERTDNIVN
-499 TAAANAD
+499 AAVNVD
-506 TMRNAMNQ
+506 IMRNAMNQ
-514 VKNMEAAKLGDEGK
+514 VKSMEAANLGQEGK
-528 EAIAQVFNQANPDAS
+528 EAIAEVFNQANPDAS
-543 VTMNVNELMDLS
+543 VTINVNQLFDLT
-555 TEEEFTALQSLN
+555 TEEEFNMLLSLN
-567 PEYVTQIKEAIEN
+567 QDYNAQIKNAVNEQ
-580 KTDVEIKMGDFLAVF
+580 TDIEIKMGDFLAVF
-595 SQSARSEEIIAAAR
+595 SQSQRSEEILANIR
-609 MNDTDITMNEA
+609 MNDTDITLAEA
-620 KVMSQE
+620 KVIAQE
-626 QDVELQREMEA
+626 EDATLKQELEN
-637 LIADQEKRQSFYE
+637 LIADQDKRQSFYE
-650 SREAVKQSIF
+650 SREAVKQDIF
-660 EQLNQANRFTSSV
+660 AKLNQANRFTSSV

-678 TIAAARFATRAAQ
+678 TLAAARFATRAAQ
-691 LGITPQEFYEQRGL
+691 LNMSPQEFYQQRGL

-710 PIAGQEVFMQD
+710 SVADEQAFMQS
-721 LDTTTPE
+721 TTTPE
-728 FQQFFAE
+728 FKQWFAD
-735 SKVVDESGKPIRVF
+735 SKVVDVDGAPLRLFRGMAGAAIPEEGVTEMSPTPGLLGTGIYMTGYPRRAEGYAEGERGQIYPLYASIQNPI
-749 TGTSK
+749 SE
-754 DKDFT
+754 DDFIERFGREQRT
-759 KFNVPKNGTWF
+759 PEQNQAI
-770 STDPSVASNYA
+770 TDQ
-781 IENDSMGYRWENGGL
+781 L
-796 VSINTA
+796 VS
-802 SRVIPVYLNI
+802 
-812 KNPYQIS
+812 
-819 EEELSRINV
+819 E
-828 ENYKKAQGQL
+828 
-838 FDEIRAKGYDGINMG
+838 GYDGIIADRG
-853 GGNWVVLESPSQI
+853 PGKAWEVVAFRPEQV
-866 KSVFNQVPTESPNI
+866 KSVFNERPTESPE
-880 LKQTI
+880 LFKQTI
-885 GGEPGANNP
+885 GGKPGANNP

-904 GFWPALRVKITGKA
+904 GFWPALRVKVTGKV
-918 TIPNKPLIMTG
+918 TIPEKPLILTG
-929 TTNANAQ
+929 TTNVNAQ
-936 KQIDQ
+936 KQIDA
-941 IDAIMREFPNATATP
+941 IDGILKKFPKATESV

-975 PYAFIRDLNGTG
+975 PYAFISDLNGTG

-1007 DNAREF
+1007 DNAKEF
-1013 RRAYTAGE
+1013 RRAYTSGE
-1021 LSVETTG
+1021 LTVETTG
-1028 KLFMWSFLSRGVSP
+1028 KLFLWSFLSRGVSP

-1062 AARGEFTKA
+1062 AARGEFTEA
-1071 DFPEYEA
+1071 DFPAYEE

-1107 FKMSKIG
+1107 FKMSQKG
-1114 KDGKSHLQRL
+1114 ADGKSHLQRL
-1124 HDMMSDPNQTG
+1124 HDMMADPNQTG

-1181 DGKFAGVNLYDGVTE
+1181 DGKFSGVNLYDGVTE
-1196 NKQVTGK
+1196 KRMVTGK
-1203 DGVTKMKPVK
+1203 DGVAKEKNVK
-1213 IAGSSLNNLAEGV
+1213 IAGSSLNNLTEGA

-1240 AKINQIY
+1240 AKIQQFY
-1247 SDLGRP
+1247 TELGRP

-1289 DQAIAKVHAK
+1289 DQAIASVHAK

-1331 YSFSVPAF
+1331 YAFSVPAF

-1349 ATGVVPKKFKVTE
+1349 ATGVVPTKFKVTE

-1388 LAGGTGEGRSAVE
+1388 LAGGTGEGRLAIE
-1401 QAVQAAQPDGARPQ
+1401 QAAPTAQPDGARPE

-1428 VQRLRTSDLNV
+1428 IQRLRTSDINV

-1448 GATTVVGVHY
+1448 GSTSVVGVHY

-1481 RLGQATDN
+1481 RLGQSTDN
-1489 RLSNRIHFYVDTGS
+1489 RLSNRIHFYVDAGS

-1515 HAVNLQNLYNIEED
+1515 HAVNLQNLYNVEED
-1529 ALGLRAEAS
+1529 ALGLRAQAS
-1538 AGGRDPQNTWFN
+1538 AAGRDPQNLWFN
-1550 GVESAVL
+1550 NLESAVI

-1563 IYIPS
+1563 IYIPT
-1568 AQGTQGVAVLLGPQN
+1568 AQGSQGVAVLLGPQH
-1583 VGVSVDQ
+1583 VGISVDQ
-1590 LGTHSVPAAGMYQP
+1590 LGTHSVPAAGMYTP
-1604 PSTGKRRISLL
+1604 PPTGKRRISLL
-1615 PDEIQAFND
+1615 PDEIQTFYD
-1624 QEAQIKESAPSAF
+1624 QEAQIKQSAPSAYL
-1637 IRNGN
+1637 RNGN
-1642 LVFDE
+1642 LIFDE
-1647 ADTQAITDFFPAA
+1647 TDAQGVIDFFPEAV
-1660 ANAKVLMQN
+1660 NAKVLMQN

-1679 TITLMRDANLST
+1679 TITLMNDANLST

-1711 MGKENLTIGEQQ
+1711 MGKENITIGEQQ

-1741 IEQIQQYLNMDFE
+1741 VEQIQQYFNMSFE

-1788 RSWMISVYNSIKE
+1788 RAWMISVYNSIKE
-1801 FLISNPEAG
+1801 FLIKNPEAG

-1831 LAQQNRSMMP
+1831 LAQQNRSMLP
-1841 LFESAQEAG
+1841 LFESAQDAG

-1858 YQDENSAASA
+1858 YQQENAEAGAS
-1868 EAMDDLTAKTLQDMK
+1868 AMDDLTSKTLSDMK
-1883 WMENAKGRELRR
+1883 WMENAKARELRR
-1895 LQKEASALRAEMKIE
+1895 LQKEAAGLRAEMKIE

-1926 LTGKPQQPT
+1926 LTGKAAQPS

-1955 LDEAR
+1955 LEEVR
-1960 IEIRTKLWAESTES
+1960 IEVRTKLWSESPES
-1974 KKTYD
+1974 KKTYE
-1979 TTKSAGLAKGQ
+1979 TTQKAGLAKGQ

-1996 KDVELDVSKFALEYD
+1996 KDIELEVSKFALEYD
-2011 RKNPK
+2011 RNNPK
-2016 PTKPDVPT
+2016 PKKPEVPT

-2035 KLNTAGLAALEIPE
+2035 KLNTAAVAELGIPE

-2061 ATDGIDPD
+2061 ATDGLDPD
-2069 MLATQFGFSSGDEM
+2069 MLATQFGFSSGDEL
-2083 VRTLAAAEKPQI
+2083 VRSLAAAEKPEI
-2095 AIDRLTD
+2095 AINNLTD
-2102 QLMLEQY
+2102 KLMLEQY
-2109 GEYATPEALA
+2109 GEFSTPEALE

-2133 FIATEMAAISKAA
+2133 FIATEMAAIAKAA
-2146 GKPRVLANAAKNYA
+2146 GKPRMLANSAKTYA
-2160 RQIIDRMKIIDV
+2160 RVIIDRMKIIDI

-2181 ARAAKAAEKAMIA
+2181 ARSAKAAEKAMMA

-2213 AKAAYEAVDEIQ
+2213 AKAAYEALDEVQ

-2237 GVRKS
+2237 GVRKA

-2249 QIDTLLERFNLSS
+2249 QIDTFLERFNLSS

-2272 KQLKDW
+2272 KQLAQW

-2287 EVDVPV
+2287 EVDISP

-2312 RGLVDMIKQ
+2312 RGLVDTIKQ
-2321 VEHLGR
+2321 IEHLGR

-2347 MVTSVE
+2347 MVTGVE
-2353 ANAGNKK
+2353 VNGANKK

-2374 ALFNGYT
+2374 ALFKGYT

-2401 SVWNYL
+2401 PVWNYL

-2423 EATQKM
+2423 QATKRM
-2429 AKLIKPIMKLGKMG
+2429 AELIKPIMKLGKMG

-2455 FNRGERI
+2455 LNRGERI
-2462 IMVANMG
+2462 VMVLNMG
-2469 NAGNMQRLLDGN
+2469 NAGNMQRLLDGY
-2481 GWTREQVQP
+2481 GWTMEQVQP
-2490 IIDSLSDQEL
+2490 VIDSLSEEEL
-2500 KFVQEI
+2500 KFVQDI

-2518 EKERRVMGKEPDWVE
+2518 EKERRVMGKEPNWVD
-2533 PVPLNTKAWTL
+2533 PVPLDTKFGRL

-2592 EAVMDRPLLL
+2592 EAVMDRPVLL

-2627 NRIIKNAEL
+2627 NRIVKNGEF

-2645 SDVIQQFKAS
+2645 AEVVQQFKAA

-2660 AGESAS
+2660 AGESAA

-2699 LTQSIVRIGPKWVA
+2699 LTQSMVRIGPKWVA
-2713 MGIGKWAKSPV
+2713 MGVGKWATSPV
-2724 GMVKDVWSKS
+2724 GMVKEVWSKS
-2734 EFMANR
+2734 EFMMNR
-2740 HKTQQREMNEIQSVV
+2740 HMTQQREVNEIQSVV
-2755 TGKGPIRQKIDTLM
+2755 QGKSTIRQKIDTLM

-2790 KALTDVNVDMTEEAI
+2790 KALADVNVDMTEEAI
-2805 EKRAIALADQA
+2805 ESRAIALADQA

-2855 GVERTK
+2855 GVERAK
-2861 AANFRK
+2861 ATNFRN
-2867 PLDIMHLGWDY
+2867 PLDIMHLGWDF
-2878 LMLFSVPAVLGMLL
+2878 LMLYSVPAVLGMML
-2892 KEALQPGE
+2892 KEALQPGDE
-2900 ADDEEE
+2900 DDEEE
-2906 LANKLIGE
+2906 LATKLAGE

-2922 MVGLREAVGAAQY
+2922 MVGLREAVGAVQY
-2935 MTGTKQFDS
+2935 MTGTKQFDAS
-2944 AYGGPAGLRFFQELD
+2944 YGGPAGLRFFQELD
-2959 KLGKQIGQGEIDRAF
+2959 KLGKQIGQGELDRALL
-2974 TRSAINVLGIT
+2974 RSTVNVMGIT
-2985 AHLPSAQMNRTIDGV
+2985 LHLPSAQANRTIDGV
-3000 IAISEDQTENPM
+3000 MALSEGETENPM
-3012 ALLMG
+3012 AILMG
-3017 IKK
+3017 FKK

>member
-1 MTDFTSAIDTVFDE
+1 MTDFTSAIDSVFEE
-15 KRRKTPTIDPAKSTV
+15 KRRKSPTIDPEKSTV
-30 GKFDSAIDQ
+30 GKFDSAIEQ
-39 YKSSQAAVVNYTAD
+39 YKSNQAAVVNYTAQQA
-53 KTPSDY
+53 PADY

-67 KTDIPAEVVG
+67 QSNIPAEVVG
-77 NDLNYFKSITDIQEK
+77 SDLNYFKSLTDIRQKQE
-92 QRYLA
+92 YLA
-97 KNPELWPFVEKNPEK
+97 KNPKLWQFVEKNPEK
-112 YGLIQNDMS
+112 YGLIQNDLGK
-121 IIDSVVND
+121 IDSVLKD
-129 ARIGIKLDIKNKKK
+129 AGIGVQLDINNKKK
-143 VFTKRPTASDFP
+143 TFTKRPTASDFP
-155 VNGDRGFVDAVN
+155 VNADRGFSDAIK
-167 EMKSAQK
+167 ELKAAQF
-174 QYDAILTS
+174 QYDDIMS
-182 GEARPLDKLTY
+182 RGE
-193 NGDYKAFVKDLVEQR
+193 VKPMGRVSLAYDALA
-208 HFDTF
+208 
-213 LRGYY
+213 RGYK
-218 EGKQAIGLGI
+218 EGKQAIGFG
-228 DQFDMFARVNR
+228 FDSLNLLESANR
-239 DISAAWEAEGL
+239 DISAAWSAEGL
-250 TYSPMAGRAARLQQ
+250 TYSPNSIRAARIQQ
-264 QQRNIE
+264 QQREIE
-270 KYPVPLAAQQGLAEI
+270 QFPIPQFAQDGLREI
-285 QEADGPWDSLMAMVR
+285 QDAEGPWDSLAAMIR
-300 NPAATAYGIGKSI
+300 NPDAFAYGVTKSL
-313 GAITPGLPMTVGL
+313 GAIAPGLPMTVGISL
-326 ATLGKAVGLGPRVG
+326 LGRGFGGVAAQRLGQATGVGLS
-340 QALGIGMTSFAV
+340 SFIV

-359 EVMQENKVNMND
+359 DVLQENNVNMND
-371 VASIRRALEDPELM
+371 VASLRLALEDKDLM
-385 DKAREKG
+385 QKAKEKG
-392 LKRGIPIALM
+392 LQRGIPIALF
-402 DALTAGFAGKLLAT
+402 DAATAGFAGKILSL
-416 FSGRNRLITAGAVA
+416 FSGKSRLVTAGAVA
-430 GEAGFQMG
+430 AEGTMQMA
-438 GGAVGEIAAQVISGE
+438 GGALGEITAQKVSGE
-453 EKLKWGDIWFETIG
+453 EKLKWGDIWFEAFAGLPST
-467 QSVTAVPEAWVN
+467 VPEAWGN
-479 YSGMRA
+479 YAGMRA
-485 TYEQKQAEASEKII
+485 QYEQKQAARKESILN
-499 TAAANAD
+499 AATNAD
-506 TMRNAMNQ
+506 IIRNAMDQ
-514 VKNMEAAKLGDEGK
+514 VKNMEASTLGQEGK
-528 EAIAQVFNQANPDAS
+528 EAIAEVFNQSNPDAS
-543 VTMNVNELMDLS
+543 VTINVNNLMDLA
-555 TEEEFTALQSLN
+555 TDEEFNTLQSLN
-567 PEYVTQIKEAIEN
+567 EDYVLQIKNAIN
-580 KTDVEIKMGDFLAVF
+580 DQTDVEIKMGDFLAVF
-595 SQSARSEEIIAAAR
+595 SQSQRSEEILANVR
-609 MNDTDITMNEA
+609 MNDVDVTLAEA
-620 KVMSQE
+620 KVMAQEEDATLQQDLETLISDQE
-626 QDVELQREMEA
+626 Q
-637 LIADQEKRQSFYE
+637 RQSFYE
-650 SREAVKQSIF
+650 SREAVKQDILG
-660 EQLNQANRFTSSV
+660 QLNQANRFTSSV

-678 TIAAARFATRAAQ
+678 TLAAARFATRAAQ
-691 LGITPQEFYEQRGL
+691 LGITPQEFYQQRGL
-705 NIVSQ
+705 NIMSQ
-710 PIAGQEVFMQD
+710 SVVDEQAFMQG
-721 LDTTTPE
+721 TTTPE
-728 FQQFFAE
+728 FKQWFAD
-735 SKVVDESGKPIRVF
+735 SKVVDVEGAPLRLFRGMAGAAMPEEGVTEMAPTPGLLGTGIYMTGYPRRAEGYAEGERGQIYPLYASIQNPITEEDFIERFGKEQRTPEQNQAI
-749 TGTSK
+749 
-754 DKDFT
+754 
-759 KFNVPKNGTWF
+759 
-770 STDPSVASNYA
+770 TDQ
-781 IENDSMGYRWENGGL
+781 L
-796 VSINTA
+796 VS
-802 SRVIPVYLNI
+802 
-812 KNPYQIS
+812 
-819 EEELSRINV
+819 E
-828 ENYKKAQGQL
+828 
-838 FDEIRAKGYDGINMG
+838 GYDGIIADRG
-853 GGNWVVLESPSQI
+853 PGKAWEVVAFRPEQV
-866 KSVFNQVPTESPNI
+866 KSVFNERPTQAPEL

-885 GGEPGANNP
+885 GGKPGANNP
-894 GAGVEDRNRL
+894 GTGVEDRNRL

-918 TIPNKPLIMTG
+918 TIPEKPLILTG
-929 TTNANAQ
+929 TTNVNAQ
-936 KQIDQ
+936 KQV
-941 IDAIMREFPNATATP
+941 DAIDGILKKFPKAT
-956 EQWSKM
+956 ESVDQWSKM

-975 PYAFIRDLNGTG
+975 PYAFISDLNGTG

-1007 DNAREF
+1007 DNAKEF
-1013 RRAYTAGE
+1013 RRAYTSGE
-1021 LSVETTG
+1021 LTVETTG
-1028 KLFMWSFLSRGVSP
+1028 KLFLWSFLSRGVSP

-1062 AARGEFTKA
+1062 AARGEFTQN
-1071 DFPEYEA
+1071 DFPAYEE

-1107 FKMSKIG
+1107 FKMSQKG
-1114 KDGKSHLQRL
+1114 ADGKSHLQRL
-1124 HDMMSDPNQTG
+1124 HDMMADPNQTG

-1181 DGKFAGVNLYDGVTE
+1181 DGKFKGVNLYDGVTE
-1196 NKQVTGK
+1196 KRMVTGK
-1203 DGVTKMKPVK
+1203 DGVTKEKNVK
-1213 IAGSSLNNLAEGV
+1213 IAGSSLNNLTEGA

-1240 AKINQIY
+1240 TKIQQFY
-1247 SDLGRP
+1247 TDLGRP
-1253 QDASIGR
+1253 EDASIGR

-1289 DQAIAKVHAK
+1289 DQAIASVHAK

-1331 YSFSVPAF
+1331 YAFSVPAF

-1349 ATGVVPKKFKVTE
+1349 ATGVVPTKFKVTE

-1372 EVNQQRLDER
+1372 EVDQQRLDER

-1388 LAGGTGEGRSAVE
+1388 LAGGTGEGRLAIE
-1401 QAVQAAQPDGARPQ
+1401 QAAPPAQPDGARPE
-1415 PGDGEFFQSGGAG
+1415 PGDGEFFQSGGPS
-1428 VQRLRTSDLNV
+1428 VQRLRTSDINV

-1448 GATTVVGVHY
+1448 GSTTVVGVHY

-1481 RLGQATDN
+1481 RLGQSTDS

-1515 HAVNLQNLYNIEED
+1515 HAVNLQNLYNVEED
-1529 ALGLRAEAS
+1529 ALGLRAQAS
-1538 AGGRDPQNTWFN
+1538 AEGRDTQNLWFN
-1550 GVESAVL
+1550 GLESAVI

-1563 IYIPS
+1563 VYIPS
-1568 AQGTQGVAVLLGPQN
+1568 AQGTQGVAVLLGPQH
-1583 VGVSVDQ
+1583 VGISVDQ
-1590 LGTHSVPAAGMYQP
+1590 LGTHSVPAAGRYTP
-1604 PSTGKRRISLL
+1604 APTGKRRISLM
-1615 PDEIQAFND
+1615 PDEIQTFYD
-1624 QEAQIKESAPSAF
+1624 QEAQIKESAPTAYL
-1637 IRNGN
+1637 RNGN
-1642 LVFDE
+1642 LIFDE
-1647 ADTQAITDFFPAA
+1647 TDAQGVIDFFPAA

-1679 TITLMRDANLST
+1679 TITFLKDANLST

-1711 MGKENLTIGEQQ
+1711 MGKENITIGEQQ

-1741 IEQIQQYLNMDFE
+1741 VEQIQQYFNMDFE
-1754 EKRAYHERTAESFE
+1754 EKRTYHERTAESFE

-1801 FLISNPEAG
+1801 FLIKNPEAG

-1817 EVFDRMLATNDQIE
+1817 EIFDRMLATNDQIE
-1831 LAQQNRSMMP
+1831 LAQQNSSMMP

-1858 YQDENSAASA
+1858 YQQENAEAGAS
-1868 EAMDDLTAKTLQDMK
+1868 AMDDLTAKTLSDMK
-1883 WMENAKGRELRR
+1883 WMENARARELRR
-1895 LQKEASALRAEMKIE
+1895 LQKEAAGLRAEMKID

-1926 LTGKPQQPT
+1926 LTGKSAQPS

-1960 IEIRTKLWAESTES
+1960 IEIRTKLWSESPES
-1974 KKTYD
+1974 KKTYE
-1979 TTKSAGLAKGQ
+1979 TTQKAGLAKGQ
-1990 FLSKHR
+1990 FLSKNR

-2016 PTKPDVPT
+2016 PKKPEVPT
-2024 TIEEMGEVVYG
+2024 TVEEMGEVVYG
-2035 KLNTAGLAALEIPE
+2035 KLNTAAVAELGIPE

-2061 ATDGIDPD
+2061 ATDGLDPD

-2083 VRTLAAAEKPQI
+2083 IRSLAAAEKPEI
-2095 AIDRLTD
+2095 AINNLTD

-2109 GEYATPEALA
+2109 GEFATPEALQ

-2133 FIATEMAAISKAA
+2133 FIATEMAAVAKAA
-2146 GKPRVLANAAKNYA
+2146 GKPRVLENAAKNYA

-2181 ARAAKAAEKAMIA
+2181 ARAAKAAEKAMMA

-2237 GVRKS
+2237 GVRKA

-2272 KQLKDW
+2272 KQLADW
-2278 LDSQEEMGI
+2278 LESQEEMGI
-2287 EVDVPV
+2287 EVDISP

-2312 RGLVDMIKQ
+2312 RGLVDTIKQ

-2333 TQAEDRRFADIITE
+2333 TQAEDRRFADIMTE
-2347 MVTSVE
+2347 MVTGIEVNGE
-2353 ANAGNKK
+2353 NKK

-2401 SVWNYL
+2401 PVWNYL
-2407 IRTMNDAGN
+2407 IRTMNNAGN

-2423 EATQKM
+2423 DATERM

-2462 IMVANMG
+2462 VMVLNMG

-2490 IIDSLSDQEL
+2490 IIDSLSEQEL
-2500 KFVQEI
+2500 QFVQEI
-2506 WDFFESYRPMIA
+2506 WNFFEGYRPMIA

-2533 PVPLNTKAWTL
+2533 AVPLQTKAGVL
-2544 RGGYFPIVYDPKM
+2544 RGGYFPIVYDPRM

-2583 RRSFVKSRA
+2583 RRSFVKSRS
-2592 EAVMDRPLLL
+2592 ETVMDRPLLL

-2627 NRIIKNAEL
+2627 NRIIKNGEM

-2645 SDVIQQFKAS
+2645 ADVIQQFKAA

-2660 AGESAS
+2660 AGESAA

-2713 MGIGKWAKSPV
+2713 MGIGKWASSPV

-2734 EFMANR
+2734 EFMMNR

-2755 TGKGPIRQKIDTLM
+2755 QGKGPIRQKIDTLM

-2790 KALTDVNVDMTEEAI
+2790 KALTDVNVDMTEGAI
-2805 EKRAIALADQA
+2805 EARAIALADQA

-2855 GVERTK
+2855 GVERAK
-2861 AANFRK
+2861 ATNFRK

-2878 LMLFSVPAVLGMLL
+2878 LMLFSVPAVLGMML

-2900 ADDEEE
+2900 DDDEEE
-2906 LANKLIGE
+2906 LAKKLAGE
-2914 QISYMMNM
+2914 HISYLMNM
-2922 MVGLREAVGAAQY
+2922 MVGVREAVGAAQY

-2974 TRSAINVLGIT
+2974 TRSAVNVLGIT
-2985 AHLPSAQMNRTIDGV
+2985 AHLPSAQINRTIDGV

-3017 IKK
+3017 FKR